1 MNYMKNMKSVNQI
14 IQTNS
19 MKKRWFGACLWCTVM
34 MSPSVAIAQ
43 HIAVQPVPQEVQ
55 MGSRIISF
63 PTALHLVGGDE
74 ANVHAVNLLRTL
86 LPDAVSCSSVS
97 TSGRQYRLLIGE
109 KNDKSVKKYRR
120 QIPPH
125 SEGYYLSVGEKEIV
139 VAGYDERGTYYGV
152 QTLRQLLSAASS
164 ASSSSSASSVSS
176 ASMSTSA
183 TPFNS
188 AAFLSDSAVSL
199 SDSAFLPEISV
210 KDYPAV
216 RYRGVVEGFYGTP
229 WSHEARLRQLRF
241 YGENKMNTYIYGP
254 KNDPYHSCPGW
265 RKPYPE
271 KESAQIRELVK
282 VAAENEVNFVWAIH
296 PGQDIKWNDED
307 RQLLIAKLESMYDL
321 GVRSFAVFFDDISGE
336 GTDPHRQADLL
347 NYIDRHFVKAKP
359 DVTPLV
365 MCPTEYNRSWSNPKG
380 NYLTT
385 LGEKLD
391 PSIQIMW
398 TGDKVVADI
407 KEESMEWINARIRRP
422 AYIWW
427 NFPVSDYVRDH
438 LLLGPVYGNDTHIAS
453 AMSGFV
459 ANPMEHAEASKIAI
473 YGVADYAWN
482 PGKYDAQQAWKA
494 AIREVLPGAAGELQ
508 FFAAHNSDLG
518 INGHNYRRDESV
530 EVKPVV
536 SRFLK
541 SYLTDAT
548 CLTDDYQQLLS
559 LTHRMQAVSDILLV
573 DTENRPLIEEITP
586 WLLQFKLIGEIGEE
600 TLQLAQL
607 VSNGLSVQSVQK
619 KSVCEDFLFKYHHI
633 RALQQQLYLNDQR
646 YNQNA
651 YQPGMRSA
659 SLVIK
664 PLIDKTF
671 VAAVERYNR
680 LTGSSLAAMVE
691 YSPHKLVSDVPQ
703 IQHLPLQTRGKQ
715 VLVTPSN
722 EVVRWGAGQKIEI
735 ELDKVYPLAG
745 IIVNFSKNEPC
756 LWGRFEISV
765 DGKQWRTVEHLHQGV
780 RQRVNIKNEPVR
792 FVRFTNFSNDVH
804 EVFFRQFV
812 ILLS

>member
-1 MNYMKNMKSVNQI
+1 MNYMKSMKSVNQI

-19 MKKRWFGACLWCTVM
+19 MKKRWLGACLWCTVLM
-34 MSPSVAIAQ
+34 NPSVATAQ
-43 HIAVQPVPQEVQ
+43 HMAVQPVPQEVQ
-55 MGSRIISF
+55 MSGRTLSF
-63 PTALHLVGGDE
+63 PTALHLVGSDE
-74 ANVHAVNLLRTL
+74 ANVHAVELLRSL
-86 LPDAVSCSSVS
+86 LPDAVPCSSAS
-97 TSGRQYRLLIGE
+97 AAGRQYRILIGE

-125 SEGYYLSVGEKEIV
+125 AEGYYLSVGKKEIV

-152 QTLRQLLSAASS
+152 QTLRQLLSAAPSESMPASS
-164 ASSSSSASSVSS
+164 ASASPASSVSPAS
-176 ASMSTSA
+176 ASASEVV
-183 TPFNS
+183 
-188 AAFLSDSAVSL
+188 LSDSAS
-199 SDSAFLPEISV
+199 LPEITV

-307 RQLLIAKLESMYDL
+307 RRLLIAKLESMYNL

-459 ANPMEHAEASKIAI
+459 TNPMEHAEASKIAI

-482 PGKYDAQQAWKA
+482 PGQYDAQRAWEA

-518 INGHNYRRDESV
+518 INGHNYRREESV
-530 EVKPVV
+530 EVKPVAD
-536 SRFLK
+536 RFLK
-541 SYLTDAT
+541 SYLNDGTWRT
-548 CLTDDYQQLLS
+548 EDYQQLLS
-559 LTHRMQAVSDILLV
+559 LTRRMQSASDILLV

-586 WLLQFKLIGEIGEE
+586 WLLQFKLLGEIGEE

-607 VSNGLSVQSVQK
+607 ISNGSVSESFLSS
-619 KSVCEDFLFKYHHI
+619 YRHI

-646 YNQNA
+646 YNQNG
-651 YQPGMRSA
+651 YQPGMRPA

-664 PLIDKTF
+664 PLIDQTF

-680 LTGSSLAAMVE
+680 LTGSSLAATVE

-703 IQHLPLQTRGKQ
+703 IQHLPLQARGKQ

-722 EVVRWGAGQKIEI
+722 EVVRWGAGQKVEI
-735 ELDKVYPLAG
+735 ELDKVYPLTG
-745 IIVNFSKNEPC
+745 IIVNFFKNEPC
-756 LWGRFEISV
+756 PWGRFEISV
-765 DGKQWRTVEHLHQGV
+765 DGKQWRTVEHVHQGV
-780 RQRVNIKNEPVR
+780 RQRVYFKNEPVR
-792 FVRFTNFSNDVH
+792 FVRFTNVSDEAH

-812 ILLS
+812 IMMK

>member
-1 MNYMKNMKSVNQI
+1 MNYMKSMKSVNQI

-19 MKKRWFGACLWCTVM
+19 MKKRWLGACLWCTVLM
-34 MSPSVAIAQ
+34 NPSVATAQ
-43 HIAVQPVPQEVQ
+43 HMAVQPVPQEVQ
-55 MGSRIISF
+55 MSGRTLSF
-63 PTALHLVGGDE
+63 PTALHLVGSDE
-74 ANVHAVNLLRTL
+74 ANVHAVELLRSL
-86 LPDAVSCSSVS
+86 LPDAVPCSSAS
-97 TSGRQYRLLIGE
+97 AAGRQYRILIGE

-125 SEGYYLSVGEKEIV
+125 AEGYYLSVGKKEIV

-152 QTLRQLLSAASS
+152 QTLRQLLSAALSESMSRS
-164 ASSSSSASSVSS
+164 ASSPKSASASSVSPAS
-176 ASMSTSA
+176 ASASEVA
-183 TPFNS
+183 
-188 AAFLSDSAVSL
+188 LSDSAS
-199 SDSAFLPEISV
+199 LPEITV

-307 RQLLIAKLESMYDL
+307 RRLLIAKLESMYNL

-459 ANPMEHAEASKIAI
+459 TNPMEHAEASKIAI

-482 PGKYDAQQAWKA
+482 PGQYDAQQTWEA

-518 INGHNYRRDESV
+518 INGHNYRREESV
-530 EVKPVV
+530 EVKPVAD
-536 SRFLK
+536 RFLK
-541 SYLTDAT
+541 SYLTDGT
-548 CLTDDYQQLLS
+548 WRTEDYQQLLS
-559 LTHRMQAVSDILLV
+559 LTRRMQSASDILLV

-586 WLLQFKLIGEIGEE
+586 WLLQFKLLGEIGEE

-607 VSNGLSVQSVQK
+607 IANGSVSESFLSS
-619 KSVCEDFLFKYHHI
+619 YRHI

-646 YNQNA
+646 YNQNG
-651 YQPGMRSA
+651 YQPGMRPA

-664 PLIDKTF
+664 PLIDQTF

-680 LTGSSLAAMVE
+680 LTGSSLAATVE

-703 IQHLPLQTRGKQ
+703 IQHLPLQARGKQ

-722 EVVRWGAGQKIEI
+722 EVVRWGAGQKVEI
-735 ELDKVYPLAG
+735 ELDKVYPLTG
-745 IIVNFSKNEPC
+745 IIVNFFKNEPC
-756 LWGRFEISV
+756 PWGRFEISV
-765 DGKQWRTVEHLHQGV
+765 DGKQWRTVEHVHQGV
-780 RQRVNIKNEPVR
+780 RQRVYFKNEPVR
-792 FVRFTNFSNDVH
+792 FVRFTNVSDEAH

-812 ILLS
+812 IMMK

>member
-1 MNYMKNMKSVNQI
+1 MNYMKSMKSENQI

-19 MKKRWFGACLWCTVM
+19 MKKRWLGACLWCTVLM
-34 MSPSVAIAQ
+34 NPSVATAQ
-43 HIAVQPVPQEVQ
+43 HMAVQPVPQEVQ
-55 MGSRIISF
+55 MSGRTLSF
-63 PTALHLVGGDE
+63 PTALHLVGSDE
-74 ANVHAVNLLRTL
+74 ANVHAVELLRSL
-86 LPDAVSCSSVS
+86 LPDAVPCSSAS
-97 TSGRQYRLLIGE
+97 AAGRQYRILIGE

-125 SEGYYLSVGEKEIV
+125 AEGYYLSVGKKEIV

-152 QTLRQLLSAASS
+152 QTLRQLLSAALSESMSRS
-164 ASSSSSASSVSS
+164 ASSPKSASASSVSPAS
-176 ASMSTSA
+176 ASASEVA
-183 TPFNS
+183 
-188 AAFLSDSAVSL
+188 LSDSAS
-199 SDSAFLPEISV
+199 LPEITV

-307 RQLLIAKLESMYDL
+307 RRLLIAKLESMYNL

-459 ANPMEHAEASKIAI
+459 TNPMEHAEASKIAI

-482 PGKYDAQQAWKA
+482 PGQYDAQQAWEA

-518 INGHNYRRDESV
+518 INGHNYRREESV
-530 EVKPVV
+530 EVKPVAD
-536 SRFLK
+536 RFLK
-541 SYLTDAT
+541 SYLTDGT
-548 CLTDDYQQLLS
+548 WRTEDYQLLLS
-559 LTHRMQAVSDILLV
+559 LTRRMQSASDILLV

-586 WLLQFKLIGEIGEE
+586 WLLQFKLLGEIGEE

-607 VSNGLSVQSVQK
+607 ISNGSVSESFLSS
-619 KSVCEDFLFKYHHI
+619 YRHI

-646 YNQNA
+646 YNQNG
-651 YQPGMRSA
+651 YQPGMRPA

-664 PLIDKTF
+664 PLIDQTF

-680 LTGSSLAAMVE
+680 LTGSSLAATVE

-703 IQHLPLQTRGKQ
+703 IQHLPLQARGKQ

-722 EVVRWGAGQKIEI
+722 EVVRWGAGQKVEI
-735 ELDKVYPLAG
+735 ELDKVYPLTG
-745 IIVNFSKNEPC
+745 IIVNFFKNEPC
-756 LWGRFEISV
+756 PWGRFEISV
-765 DGKQWRTVEHLHQGV
+765 DGKQWRTVEHVHQGV
-780 RQRVNIKNEPVR
+780 RQRVYFKNEPVR
-792 FVRFTNFSNDVH
+792 FVRFTNVSDEAH

-812 ILLS
+812 IMMK

>member
-1 MNYMKNMKSVNQI
+1 MNYMKSMKSVNQI

-19 MKKRWFGACLWCTVM
+19 MKKRWLGACLWCTVLM
-34 MSPSVAIAQ
+34 NPSVATAQ
-43 HIAVQPVPQEVQ
+43 HMAVQPVPQEVQ
-55 MGSRIISF
+55 MSGRTLSF
-63 PTALHLVGGDE
+63 PTALHLVGSDE
-74 ANVHAVNLLRTL
+74 ANVHAVELLRSL
-86 LPDAVSCSSVS
+86 LPDAVPCSLASAA
-97 TSGRQYRLLIGE
+97 GRQYRILIGE

-125 SEGYYLSVGEKEIV
+125 AEGYYLSVGKKEIV

-152 QTLRQLLSAASS
+152 QTLRQLLSAALSESMSRS
-164 ASSSSSASSVSS
+164 ASSPKSASASSVSPAS
-176 ASMSTSA
+176 ASVSEVA
-183 TPFNS
+183 
-188 AAFLSDSAVSL
+188 LSDSAS
-199 SDSAFLPEISV
+199 LPEITV

-307 RQLLIAKLESMYDL
+307 RRLLIAKLESMYNL

-459 ANPMEHAEASKIAI
+459 TNPMEHAEASKIAI

-482 PGKYDAQQAWKA
+482 PGQYDAQQTWEA

-518 INGHNYRRDESV
+518 INGHNYRREESV
-530 EVKPVV
+530 EVKPVAD
-536 SRFLK
+536 RFLK
-541 SYLTDAT
+541 SYLNDGTWRT
-548 CLTDDYQQLLS
+548 EDYQQLLS
-559 LTHRMQAVSDILLV
+559 LTRRMQSASDILLV

-586 WLLQFKLIGEIGEE
+586 WLLQFKLLGEIGEE

-607 VSNGLSVQSVQK
+607 ISNGSVSESFLSS
-619 KSVCEDFLFKYHHI
+619 YRHI

-646 YNQNA
+646 YNQNG
-651 YQPGMRSA
+651 YQPGMRPA

-664 PLIDKTF
+664 PLIDQTF

-680 LTGSSLAAMVE
+680 LTGSSLAATVE

-703 IQHLPLQTRGKQ
+703 IQHLPLQARGKQ

-722 EVVRWGAGQKIEI
+722 EVVRWGAGQKVEI
-735 ELDKVYPLAG
+735 ELDKVYPLTG
-745 IIVNFSKNEPC
+745 IIVNFFKNEPC
-756 LWGRFEISV
+756 PWGRFEISV
-765 DGKQWRTVEHLHQGV
+765 DGKQWRTVEHVHQGV
-780 RQRVNIKNEPVR
+780 RQRVYFKNEPVR
-792 FVRFTNFSNDVH
+792 FVRFTNVSDEAH

-812 ILLS
+812 IMMK

>member
-1 MNYMKNMKSVNQI
+1 MKSMKSENQI

-19 MKKRWFGACLWCTVM
+19 MKKRWLGACLWCTVLM
-34 MSPSVAIAQ
+34 NPSVATAQ
-43 HIAVQPVPQEVQ
+43 HMAVQPVPQEVQ
-55 MGSRIISF
+55 MSGRTLSF
-63 PTALHLVGGDE
+63 PTALHLVGSDE
-74 ANVHAVNLLRTL
+74 ANVHAVELLRSL
-86 LPDAVSCSSVS
+86 LPDAVPCSSAS
-97 TSGRQYRLLIGE
+97 AAGRQYRILIGE

-125 SEGYYLSVGEKEIV
+125 AEGYYLSVGEKEIV

-152 QTLRQLLSAASS
+152 QTLRQLLSTALSESMSRS
-164 ASSSSSASSVSS
+164 ASSPKSASASSVSPAS
-176 ASMSTSA
+176 ASASEVA
-183 TPFNS
+183 
-188 AAFLSDSAVSL
+188 LSDSAS
-199 SDSAFLPEISV
+199 LPEITV

-307 RQLLIAKLESMYDL
+307 RRLLIAKLESMYNL

-459 ANPMEHAEASKIAI
+459 TNPMEHAEASKIAI

-482 PGKYDAQQAWKA
+482 PGQYDAQQAWEA

-518 INGHNYRRDESV
+518 INGHNYRREESV
-530 EVKPVV
+530 EVKPVAD
-536 SRFLK
+536 RFLK
-541 SYLTDAT
+541 SYLTDGT
-548 CLTDDYQQLLS
+548 WRTEDYQQLLS
-559 LTHRMQAVSDILLV
+559 LTRRMQSASDILLV

-586 WLLQFKLIGEIGEE
+586 WLLQFKLLGEIGEE

-607 VSNGLSVQSVQK
+607 ISNGSVSESFLSS
-619 KSVCEDFLFKYHHI
+619 YRHI

-646 YNQNA
+646 YNQNG
-651 YQPGMRSA
+651 YQPGMRPA

-664 PLIDKTF
+664 PLIDQTF

-680 LTGSSLAAMVE
+680 LTGSSLAATVE

-703 IQHLPLQTRGKQ
+703 IQHLPLQARGKQ

-722 EVVRWGAGQKIEI
+722 EVVRWGAGQKVEI
-735 ELDKVYPLAG
+735 ELDKVYPLTG
-745 IIVNFSKNEPC
+745 IIVNFFKNEPC
-756 LWGRFEISV
+756 PWGRFEISV
-765 DGKQWRTVEHLHQGV
+765 DGKQWRTVEHVHQGV
-780 RQRVNIKNEPVR
+780 RQRVYFKNEPVR
-792 FVRFTNFSNDVH
+792 FVRFTNVSDEAH

-812 ILLS
+812 IMMK

>member
-1 MNYMKNMKSVNQI
+1 MNYMKSMKSVNQI

-19 MKKRWFGACLWCTVM
+19 MKKRWLGACLWCTVLM
-34 MSPSVAIAQ
+34 NPSVATAQ
-43 HIAVQPVPQEVQ
+43 HMAVQPVPQEVQ
-55 MGSRIISF
+55 MSGRTLSF
-63 PTALHLVGGDE
+63 PTALHLVGSDE
-74 ANVHAVNLLRTL
+74 ANVHAVELLRSL
-86 LPDAVSCSSVS
+86 LPDAVPCSSAS
-97 TSGRQYRLLIGE
+97 AAGRQYRILIGE

-125 SEGYYLSVGEKEIV
+125 AEGYYLSVGKKEIV

-152 QTLRQLLSAASS
+152 QTLRQLLSAALSESMSRS
-164 ASSSSSASSVSS
+164 ASSPKSASASSVSPAS
-176 ASMSTSA
+176 ASASEVA
-183 TPFNS
+183 
-188 AAFLSDSAVSL
+188 LSDSAS
-199 SDSAFLPEISV
+199 LPEITV
-210 KDYPAV
+210 RDYPAV

-307 RQLLIAKLESMYDL
+307 RRLLIAKLESMYNL

-459 ANPMEHAEASKIAI
+459 TNPMEHAEASKIAI

-482 PGKYDAQQAWKA
+482 PGQYDAQQAWEA

-518 INGHNYRRDESV
+518 INGHNYRREESV
-530 EVKPVV
+530 EVKPVAD
-536 SRFLK
+536 RFLK
-541 SYLTDAT
+541 SYLTDGT
-548 CLTDDYQQLLS
+548 WRTEDYQQLLS
-559 LTHRMQAVSDILLV
+559 LTRRMQSASDILLV

-586 WLLQFKLIGEIGEE
+586 WLLQFKLLGEIGEE

-607 VSNGLSVQSVQK
+607 IANGSVSESFLSS
-619 KSVCEDFLFKYHHI
+619 YRHI

-646 YNQNA
+646 YNQNG
-651 YQPGMRSA
+651 YQPGMRPA

-664 PLIDKTF
+664 PLIDQTF

-680 LTGSSLAAMVE
+680 LTGSSLAATVE

-703 IQHLPLQTRGKQ
+703 IQHLPLQARGKQ

-722 EVVRWGAGQKIEI
+722 EVVRWGAGQKVEI
-735 ELDKVYPLAG
+735 ELDKVYPLTG
-745 IIVNFSKNEPC
+745 IIVNFFKNEPC
-756 LWGRFEISV
+756 PWGRFEISV
-765 DGKQWRTVEHLHQGV
+765 DGKQWRTVEHVHQGV
-780 RQRVNIKNEPVR
+780 RQRVYFKNEPVR
-792 FVRFTNFSNDVH
+792 FVRFTNVSDEAH

-812 ILLS
+812 IMMK

>member
-1 MNYMKNMKSVNQI
+1 MNYMKSMKSVNQI

-19 MKKRWFGACLWCTVM
+19 MKKRWLGACLWCTVLM
-34 MSPSVAIAQ
+34 NPSVATAQ
-43 HIAVQPVPQEVQ
+43 HMAVQPVPQEVQ
-55 MGSRIISF
+55 MGGRTLSF
-63 PTALHLVGGDE
+63 PTALHLVGSDE
-74 ANVHAVNLLRTL
+74 ANVHAVELLRSL
-86 LPDAVSCSSVS
+86 LPDAVPCSSAS
-97 TSGRQYRLLIGE
+97 AAGRQYRILIGE

-125 SEGYYLSVGEKEIV
+125 AEGYYLSVGEKEIV

-152 QTLRQLLSAASS
+152 QTLRQLLSAALSESMSRS
-164 ASSSSSASSVSS
+164 ASSPKFASASSVSTAS
-176 ASMSTSA
+176 ASASEVV
-183 TPFNS
+183 
-188 AAFLSDSAVSL
+188 LSDSAS
-199 SDSAFLPEISV
+199 LPEITV

-282 VAAENEVNFVWAIH
+282 VATENEVNFVWAIH

-307 RQLLIAKLESMYDL
+307 RRLLIAKLESMYNL

-459 ANPMEHAEASKIAI
+459 TNPMEHAEASKIAI

-482 PGKYDAQQAWKA
+482 PGQYDAQQAWEA

-518 INGHNYRRDESV
+518 INGHNYRREESV
-530 EVKPVV
+530 EVKPVAD
-536 SRFLK
+536 RFLK
-541 SYLTDAT
+541 SYLTDGT
-548 CLTDDYQQLLS
+548 WRTEDYQQLLS
-559 LTHRMQAVSDILLV
+559 LTRRMQSASDILLV

-586 WLLQFKLIGEIGEE
+586 WLLQFKLLGEIGEE

-607 VSNGLSVQSVQK
+607 ISNGSVSESFLSS
-619 KSVCEDFLFKYHHI
+619 YRHI

-646 YNQNA
+646 YNQNG
-651 YQPGMRSA
+651 YQPGMRPA

-664 PLIDKTF
+664 PLIDQTF

-680 LTGSSLAAMVE
+680 LTGSSLAATVE

-703 IQHLPLQTRGKQ
+703 IQHLPLQARGKQ

-722 EVVRWGAGQKIEI
+722 EVVRWGAGQKVEI
-735 ELDKVYPLAG
+735 ELDKVYPLTG
-745 IIVNFSKNEPC
+745 IIVNFFKNEPC
-756 LWGRFEISV
+756 PWGRFEISV
-765 DGKQWRTVEHLHQGV
+765 DGKQWRTVEHVHQGV
-780 RQRVNIKNEPVR
+780 RQRVYFKNEPVR
-792 FVRFTNFSNDVH
+792 FVRFTNVSDEAH

-812 ILLS
+812 IMMK

>member
-1 MNYMKNMKSVNQI
+1 MNYMKSMKSVNQI

-19 MKKRWFGACLWCTVM
+19 MKKRWLGACLWCTVLM
-34 MSPSVAIAQ
+34 NPSVATAQ
-43 HIAVQPVPQEVQ
+43 HMAVQPVPQEVQ
-55 MGSRIISF
+55 MSGRTLSF
-63 PTALHLVGGDE
+63 PTALHLVGSDE
-74 ANVHAVNLLRTL
+74 ANVHAVELLRSL
-86 LPDAVSCSSVS
+86 LPDAVPCSSAS
-97 TSGRQYRLLIGE
+97 AAGRQYRILIGE

-125 SEGYYLSVGEKEIV
+125 AEGYYLSVGKKEIV

-152 QTLRQLLSAASS
+152 QTLRQLLSAALSESMSRS
-164 ASSSSSASSVSS
+164 ASSPKSASASSVSPAS
-176 ASMSTSA
+176 ASASEVV
-183 TPFNS
+183 
-188 AAFLSDSAVSL
+188 LSDSAS
-199 SDSAFLPEISV
+199 LPEITV

-216 RYRGVVEGFYGTP
+216 RYRGVVEGFYGIP

-282 VAAENEVNFVWAIH
+282 VATENEVNFVWAIH

-307 RQLLIAKLESMYDL
+307 RRLLIAKLESMYNL

-459 ANPMEHAEASKIAI
+459 TNPMEHAEASKIAI

-482 PGKYDAQQAWKA
+482 PGQYDAQQTWEA

-518 INGHNYRRDESV
+518 INGHNYRREESV
-530 EVKPVV
+530 EVKPVAD
-536 SRFLK
+536 RFLK
-541 SYLTDAT
+541 SYLTDGT
-548 CLTDDYQQLLS
+548 WRTEDYQQLLS
-559 LTHRMQAVSDILLV
+559 LTRRMQSASDILLV

-586 WLLQFKLIGEIGEE
+586 WLLQFKLLGEIGEE

-607 VSNGLSVQSVQK
+607 IANGSVSESFLSS
-619 KSVCEDFLFKYHHI
+619 YRHI

-646 YNQNA
+646 YNQNG
-651 YQPGMRSA
+651 YQPGMRPA

-664 PLIDKTF
+664 PLIDQTF

-680 LTGSSLAAMVE
+680 LTGSSLAATVE

-703 IQHLPLQTRGKQ
+703 IQHLPLQARGKQ

-722 EVVRWGAGQKIEI
+722 EVVRWGAGQKVEI
-735 ELDKVYPLAG
+735 ELDKVYPLTG
-745 IIVNFSKNEPC
+745 IIVNFFKNEPC
-756 LWGRFEISV
+756 PWGRFEISV
-765 DGKQWRTVEHLHQGV
+765 DGKQWRTVEHVHQGV
-780 RQRVNIKNEPVR
+780 RQRVYFKNEPVR
-792 FVRFTNFSNDVH
+792 FVRFTNVSDEAH

-812 ILLS
+812 IMMK

>member
-1 MNYMKNMKSVNQI
+1 MNYMKSMKSENQI

-19 MKKRWFGACLWCTVM
+19 MKKRWLGACLWCTVLM
-34 MSPSVAIAQ
+34 NPSVATAQ
-43 HIAVQPVPQEVQ
+43 HMAVQPVPQEVQ
-55 MGSRIISF
+55 MSGRTLSF
-63 PTALHLVGGDE
+63 PTALHLVGSDE
-74 ANVHAVNLLRTL
+74 ANVHAVELLRSL
-86 LPDAVSCSSVS
+86 LPDAVPCSSAS
-97 TSGRQYRLLIGE
+97 AAGRQYRILIGE

-125 SEGYYLSVGEKEIV
+125 AEGYYLSVGKKEIV

-152 QTLRQLLSAASS
+152 QTLRQLLSAALSESMSRS
-164 ASSSSSASSVSS
+164 ASSPKSASASSVSPAS
-176 ASMSTSA
+176 ASASEVA
-183 TPFNS
+183 
-188 AAFLSDSAVSL
+188 LSDSAS
-199 SDSAFLPEISV
+199 LPEITV

-307 RQLLIAKLESMYDL
+307 RRLLIAKLESMYNL

-459 ANPMEHAEASKIAI
+459 TNPMEHAEASKIAI

-482 PGKYDAQQAWKA
+482 PGQYDAQQAWEA

-518 INGHNYRRDESV
+518 INGHNYRREESV
-530 EVKPVV
+530 EVKPVAD
-536 SRFLK
+536 RFLK
-541 SYLTDAT
+541 SYLTDGT
-548 CLTDDYQQLLS
+548 WRTEDYQQLLS
-559 LTHRMQAVSDILLV
+559 LTRRMQSASDILLV

-586 WLLQFKLIGEIGEE
+586 WLLQFKLLGEIGEE

-607 VSNGLSVQSVQK
+607 ISNGSVSESFLSS
-619 KSVCEDFLFKYHHI
+619 YRHI

-646 YNQNA
+646 YNQNG
-651 YQPGMRSA
+651 YQPGMRPA

-664 PLIDKTF
+664 PLIDQTF

-680 LTGSSLAAMVE
+680 LTGSSLAATVE

-703 IQHLPLQTRGKQ
+703 IQHLPLQARGKQ

-722 EVVRWGAGQKIEI
+722 EVVRWGAGQKVEI
-735 ELDKVYPLAG
+735 ELDKVYPLTG
-745 IIVNFSKNEPC
+745 IIVNFFKNEPC
-756 LWGRFEISV
+756 PWGRFEISV
-765 DGKQWRTVEHLHQGV
+765 DGKQWRTVEHVHQGV
-780 RQRVNIKNEPVR
+780 RQRVYFKNEPVR
-792 FVRFTNFSNDVH
+792 FVRFTNVSDEAH

-812 ILLS
+812 IMMK

>member
-1 MNYMKNMKSVNQI
+1 MNYMKSMKSVNQI

-19 MKKRWFGACLWCTVM
+19 MKKRWLGACLWCTVLM
-34 MSPSVAIAQ
+34 NPSVATAQ
-43 HIAVQPVPQEVQ
+43 HMAVQPVPQEVQ
-55 MGSRIISF
+55 MSGRTLSF
-63 PTALHLVGGDE
+63 PTALHLVGSDE
-74 ANVHAVNLLRTL
+74 ANVHAVELLRSL
-86 LPDAVSCSSVS
+86 LPDAVPCSSAS
-97 TSGRQYRLLIGE
+97 AAGRQYRILIGE

-125 SEGYYLSVGEKEIV
+125 AEGYYLSVGEKEIV

-152 QTLRQLLSAASS
+152 QTLRQLLSAALSESMSRS
-164 ASSSSSASSVSS
+164 ASSPKSASASSVSPAS
-176 ASMSTSA
+176 ASASEVV
-183 TPFNS
+183 
-188 AAFLSDSAVSL
+188 LSDSAS
-199 SDSAFLPEISV
+199 LPEITV

-307 RQLLIAKLESMYDL
+307 RRLLIAKLESMYNL

-459 ANPMEHAEASKIAI
+459 TNPMEHAEASKIAI

-482 PGKYDAQQAWKA
+482 PGQYDAQQAWEA

-518 INGHNYRRDESV
+518 INGHNYRREESV
-530 EVKPVV
+530 EVKPVAD
-536 SRFLK
+536 RFLK
-541 SYLTDAT
+541 SYLTDGT
-548 CLTDDYQQLLS
+548 WRTEDYQQLLS
-559 LTHRMQAVSDILLV
+559 LTRRMQSASDILLV

-586 WLLQFKLIGEIGEE
+586 WLLQFKLLGEIGEE

-607 VSNGLSVQSVQK
+607 IANGSVSESFLSS
-619 KSVCEDFLFKYHHI
+619 YRHI

-646 YNQNA
+646 YNQNG
-651 YQPGMRSA
+651 YQPGMRPA

-664 PLIDKTF
+664 PLIDQTF

-680 LTGSSLAAMVE
+680 LTGSSLAATVE

-703 IQHLPLQTRGKQ
+703 IQHLPLQARGKQ

-722 EVVRWGAGQKIEI
+722 EVVRWGAGQKVEI
-735 ELDKVYPLAG
+735 ELDKVYPLTG
-745 IIVNFSKNEPC
+745 IIVNFFKNEPC
-756 LWGRFEISV
+756 PWGRFEISV
-765 DGKQWRTVEHLHQGV
+765 DGKQWRTVEHVHQGV
-780 RQRVNIKNEPVR
+780 RQRVYFKNEPVR
-792 FVRFTNFSNDVH
+792 FVRFTNVSDEAH

-812 ILLS
+812 IMMK

>member
-1 MNYMKNMKSVNQI
+1 MNYMKSMKSENQI

-19 MKKRWFGACLWCTVM
+19 MKKRWLGACLWCTVLM
-34 MSPSVAIAQ
+34 NPSVATAQ
-43 HIAVQPVPQEVQ
+43 HMAVQPVPQEVQ
-55 MGSRIISF
+55 MSGRTLSF
-63 PTALHLVGGDE
+63 PTALHLVGSDE
-74 ANVHAVNLLRTL
+74 ANVHAVELLRSL
-86 LPDAVSCSSVS
+86 LPDAVPCSSAS
-97 TSGRQYRLLIGE
+97 AAGRQYRILIGE

-125 SEGYYLSVGEKEIV
+125 AEGYYLSVGKKEIV

-152 QTLRQLLSAASS
+152 QTLRQLLSAALSESMSRS
-164 ASSSSSASSVSS
+164 ASSPKFASASSVSPAS
-176 ASMSTSA
+176 ASVSEVA
-183 TPFNS
+183 
-188 AAFLSDSAVSL
+188 LSDSAS
-199 SDSAFLPEISV
+199 LPEITV

-307 RQLLIAKLESMYDL
+307 RRLLIAKLESMYNL

-459 ANPMEHAEASKIAI
+459 TNPMEHAEASKIAI

-482 PGKYDAQQAWKA
+482 PGQYDAQQAWEA

-518 INGHNYRRDESV
+518 INGHNYRREESV
-530 EVKPVV
+530 EVKPVAD
-536 SRFLK
+536 RFLK
-541 SYLTDAT
+541 SYLTDGT
-548 CLTDDYQQLLS
+548 WRTEDYQQLLS
-559 LTHRMQAVSDILLV
+559 LTRRMQSASDILLV

-586 WLLQFKLIGEIGEE
+586 WLLQFKLLGEIGEE

-607 VSNGLSVQSVQK
+607 IANGSVSESFLSS
-619 KSVCEDFLFKYHHI
+619 YRHI

-646 YNQNA
+646 YNQNG
-651 YQPGMRSA
+651 YQPGMRPA

-664 PLIDKTF
+664 PLIDQTF

-680 LTGSSLAAMVE
+680 LTGSSLAATVE

-703 IQHLPLQTRGKQ
+703 IQHLPLQARGKQ

-722 EVVRWGAGQKIEI
+722 EVVRWGAGQKVEI
-735 ELDKVYPLAG
+735 ELDKVYPLTG
-745 IIVNFSKNEPC
+745 IIVNFFKNEPC
-756 LWGRFEISV
+756 PWGRFEISV
-765 DGKQWRTVEHLHQGV
+765 DGKQWRTVEHVHQGV
-780 RQRVNIKNEPVR
+780 RQRVYFKNEPVR
-792 FVRFTNFSNDVH
+792 FVRFTNVSDEAH

-812 ILLS
+812 IMMK

>member
-1 MNYMKNMKSVNQI
+1 MNYMKSMKSENQI

-19 MKKRWFGACLWCTVM
+19 MKKRWLGACLWCTVLM
-34 MSPSVAIAQ
+34 NPSVATAQ
-43 HIAVQPVPQEVQ
+43 HMAVQPVPQEVQ
-55 MGSRIISF
+55 MSGRTLSF
-63 PTALHLVGGDE
+63 PTALHLVGSDE
-74 ANVHAVNLLRTL
+74 ANVHAVELLRSL
-86 LPDAVSCSSVS
+86 LPDAVPCSSAS
-97 TSGRQYRLLIGE
+97 AAGRQYRILIGE

-125 SEGYYLSVGEKEIV
+125 AEGYYLSVGKKEIV

-152 QTLRQLLSAASS
+152 QTLRQLLSAALSESMSRS
-164 ASSSSSASSVSS
+164 ASSPKSASASSVSPAS
-176 ASMSTSA
+176 ASASEVV
-183 TPFNS
+183 
-188 AAFLSDSAVSL
+188 LSDSAS
-199 SDSAFLPEISV
+199 LPEITV

-307 RQLLIAKLESMYDL
+307 RRLLIAKLESMYNL

-459 ANPMEHAEASKIAI
+459 TNPMEHAEASKIAI

-482 PGKYDAQQAWKA
+482 PGQYDAQQAWEA

-518 INGHNYRRDESV
+518 INGHNYRREESV
-530 EVKPVV
+530 EVKPVAD
-536 SRFLK
+536 RFLK
-541 SYLTDAT
+541 SYLTDGT
-548 CLTDDYQQLLS
+548 WRTEDYQQLLS
-559 LTHRMQAVSDILLV
+559 LTRRMQSASDILLV

-586 WLLQFKLIGEIGEE
+586 WLLQFKLLGEIGEE

-607 VSNGLSVQSVQK
+607 ISNGSVSESFLSS
-619 KSVCEDFLFKYHHI
+619 YRHI

-646 YNQNA
+646 YNQNG
-651 YQPGMRSA
+651 YQPGMRPA

-664 PLIDKTF
+664 PLIDQTF

-680 LTGSSLAAMVE
+680 LTGSSLAATVE

-703 IQHLPLQTRGKQ
+703 IQHLPLQARGKQ

-722 EVVRWGAGQKIEI
+722 EVVRWGAGQKVEI
-735 ELDKVYPLAG
+735 ELDKVYPLTG
-745 IIVNFSKNEPC
+745 IIVNFFKNEPC
-756 LWGRFEISV
+756 PWGRFEISV
-765 DGKQWRTVEHLHQGV
+765 DGKQWRTVEHVHQGV
-780 RQRVNIKNEPVR
+780 RQRVYFKNEPVR
-792 FVRFTNFSNDVH
+792 FVRFTNVSDEAH

-812 ILLS
+812 IMMK

>member
-1 MNYMKNMKSVNQI
+1 MNYMKSMKSENQI

-19 MKKRWFGACLWCTVM
+19 MKKRWLGACLWCTVLM
-34 MSPSVAIAQ
+34 NPSVATAQ
-43 HIAVQPVPQEVQ
+43 HMAVQPVPQEVQ
-55 MGSRIISF
+55 MSGRTLSF
-63 PTALHLVGGDE
+63 PTALHLVGSDE
-74 ANVHAVNLLRTL
+74 ANVHAVELLRSL
-86 LPDAVSCSSVS
+86 LPDAVPCSSAS
-97 TSGRQYRLLIGE
+97 AAGRQYRILIGE

-125 SEGYYLSVGEKEIV
+125 AEGYYLSVGKKEIV

-152 QTLRQLLSAASS
+152 QTLRQLLSAALSESMSRS
-164 ASSSSSASSVSS
+164 ASSPKFASASSVSPAS
-176 ASMSTSA
+176 ASVSEVA
-183 TPFNS
+183 
-188 AAFLSDSAVSL
+188 LSDSAS
-199 SDSAFLPEISV
+199 LPEITV

-307 RQLLIAKLESMYDL
+307 RRLLIAKLESMYNL

-459 ANPMEHAEASKIAI
+459 TNPMEHAEASKIAI

-482 PGKYDAQQAWKA
+482 PGQYDAQQAWEA

-518 INGHNYRRDESV
+518 INGHNYRREESV
-530 EVKPVV
+530 EVKPVAD
-536 SRFLK
+536 RFLK
-541 SYLTDAT
+541 SYLTDGT
-548 CLTDDYQQLLS
+548 WRTEDYQQLLS
-559 LTHRMQAVSDILLV
+559 LTRRMQSASDILLV

-586 WLLQFKLIGEIGEE
+586 WLLQFKLLGEIGEE

-607 VSNGLSVQSVQK
+607 IANGSVSESFLSS
-619 KSVCEDFLFKYHHI
+619 YRHI
-633 RALQQQLYLNDQR
+633 RALQQQLYLNDQH
-646 YNQNA
+646 YNQNG
-651 YQPGMRSA
+651 YQPGMRPA

-664 PLIDKTF
+664 PLIDQTF

-680 LTGSSLAAMVE
+680 LTGSSLAATVE

-703 IQHLPLQTRGKQ
+703 IQHLPLQARGKQ

-722 EVVRWGAGQKIEI
+722 EVVRWGAGQKVEI
-735 ELDKVYPLAG
+735 ELDKVYPLTG
-745 IIVNFSKNEPC
+745 IIVNFFKNEPC
-756 LWGRFEISV
+756 PWGRFEISV
-765 DGKQWRTVEHLHQGV
+765 DGKQWRTVEHVHQGV
-780 RQRVNIKNEPVR
+780 RQRVYFKNEPVR
-792 FVRFTNFSNDVH
+792 FVRFTNVSDEAH

-812 ILLS
+812 IMMK

>member
-1 MNYMKNMKSVNQI
+1 MNYMKSMKSVNQI
-14 IQTNS
+14 IQANS
-19 MKKRWFGACLWCTVM
+19 MKKRWLGACLWCTVLM
-34 MSPSVAIAQ
+34 NPSVATAQ
-43 HIAVQPVPQEVQ
+43 HMAVQPVPQEVQ
-55 MGSRIISF
+55 MSGRTLSF
-63 PTALHLVGGDE
+63 PTALHLVGSDE
-74 ANVHAVNLLRTL
+74 ANVHAVELLRSL
-86 LPDAVSCSSVS
+86 LPDAVPCSSAS
-97 TSGRQYRLLIGE
+97 AAGRQYRILIGE

-125 SEGYYLSVGEKEIV
+125 AEGYYLSVGKKEIV

-152 QTLRQLLSAASS
+152 QTLRQLLSAALSESMSRS
-164 ASSSSSASSVSS
+164 ASSPKSASASSVSS
-176 ASMSTSA
+176 ASASA
-183 TPFNS
+183 S
-188 AAFLSDSAVSL
+188 EVALSDSAS
-199 SDSAFLPEISV
+199 LPEITV

-307 RQLLIAKLESMYDL
+307 RRLLIAKLESMYNL

-459 ANPMEHAEASKIAI
+459 TNPMEHAEASKIAI

-482 PGKYDAQQAWKA
+482 PGQYDAQQAWEA

-518 INGHNYRRDESV
+518 INGHNYRREESV

-536 SRFLK
+536 DRFLK
-541 SYLTDAT
+541 SYLTDGT
-548 CLTDDYQQLLS
+548 WRTEDYQQLLS
-559 LTHRMQAVSDILLV
+559 LTRRMQSASDILLV

-586 WLLQFKLIGEIGEE
+586 WLLQFKLLGEIGEE

-607 VSNGLSVQSVQK
+607 ISNGSVSESFLSS
-619 KSVCEDFLFKYHHI
+619 YRHI

-646 YNQNA
+646 YNQNG
-651 YQPGMRSA
+651 YQPGMRPA

-664 PLIDKTF
+664 PLIDQAF

-680 LTGSSLAAMVE
+680 LTGSSLAATVE

-703 IQHLPLQTRGKQ
+703 IQHLPLQARGKQ

-722 EVVRWGAGQKIEI
+722 EVVRWGAGQKVEI
-735 ELDKVYPLAG
+735 ELDKVYPLTG
-745 IIVNFSKNEPC
+745 IIVNFFKNEPC
-756 LWGRFEISV
+756 PWGRFEISV
-765 DGKQWRTVEHLHQGV
+765 DGKQWRTVEHVHQGV
-780 RQRVNIKNEPVR
+780 RQRVYFKNEPVR
-792 FVRFTNFSNDVH
+792 FVRFTNVSDEAH

-812 ILLS
+812 IMMK

>member
-1 MNYMKNMKSVNQI
+1 MNYMKSMKSENQI

-19 MKKRWFGACLWCTVM
+19 MKKRWLGACLWCTVLM
-34 MSPSVAIAQ
+34 NPSVATAQ
-43 HIAVQPVPQEVQ
+43 HMAVQPVPQEVQ
-55 MGSRIISF
+55 MSGRTLSF
-63 PTALHLVGGDE
+63 PTALHLVGSDE
-74 ANVHAVNLLRTL
+74 ANVHAVELLRSL
-86 LPDAVSCSSVS
+86 LPDAVPCSSAS
-97 TSGRQYRLLIGE
+97 AAGRQYRILIGE

-125 SEGYYLSVGEKEIV
+125 TEGYYLSVGKKEIV

-152 QTLRQLLSAASS
+152 QTLRQLLSAALSESMSRS
-164 ASSSSSASSVSS
+164 ASSPKFASASSVSTAS
-176 ASMSTSA
+176 ASVSEVA
-183 TPFNS
+183 
-188 AAFLSDSAVSL
+188 LSDSAS
-199 SDSAFLPEISV
+199 LPEITV

-307 RQLLIAKLESMYDL
+307 RRLLIAKLESMYNL

-459 ANPMEHAEASKIAI
+459 TNPMEHAEASKIAI

-482 PGKYDAQQAWKA
+482 PGQYDAQQAWEA

-518 INGHNYRRDESV
+518 INGHNYRREESV
-530 EVKPVV
+530 EVKPVAD
-536 SRFLK
+536 RFLK
-541 SYLTDAT
+541 SYLTDGT
-548 CLTDDYQQLLS
+548 WRTEDYQQLLS
-559 LTHRMQAVSDILLV
+559 LTRRMQSASDILLV

-586 WLLQFKLIGEIGEE
+586 WLLQFKLLGEIGEE

-607 VSNGLSVQSVQK
+607 ISNGSVSESFLSS
-619 KSVCEDFLFKYHHI
+619 YRHI

-646 YNQNA
+646 YNQNG
-651 YQPGMRSA
+651 YQPGMRPA

-664 PLIDKTF
+664 PLIDQTF

-680 LTGSSLAAMVE
+680 LTGSSLAATVE

-703 IQHLPLQTRGKQ
+703 IQHLPLQARGKQ

-722 EVVRWGAGQKIEI
+722 EVVRWGAGQKVEI
-735 ELDKVYPLAG
+735 ELDKVYPLTG
-745 IIVNFSKNEPC
+745 IIVNFFKNEPC
-756 LWGRFEISV
+756 PWGRFEISV
-765 DGKQWRTVEHLHQGV
+765 DGKQWRTVEHVHQGV
-780 RQRVNIKNEPVR
+780 RQRVYFKNEPVR
-792 FVRFTNFSNDVH
+792 FVRFTNVSDEAH

-812 ILLS
+812 IMMK

>member
-1 MNYMKNMKSVNQI
+1 MNYMKSMKSVNQI

-19 MKKRWFGACLWCTVM
+19 MKKRWLGACLWCTVLM
-34 MSPSVAIAQ
+34 NPSVATAQ
-43 HIAVQPVPQEVQ
+43 HMAVQPVPQEVQ
-55 MGSRIISF
+55 MSGRTLSF
-63 PTALHLVGGDE
+63 PTALHLVGSDE
-74 ANVHAVNLLRTL
+74 ANVHAVELLRSL
-86 LPDAVSCSSVS
+86 LPDAVPCSSAS
-97 TSGRQYRLLIGE
+97 AAGRQYRILIGE

-125 SEGYYLSVGEKEIV
+125 AEGYYLSVGKKEIV

-152 QTLRQLLSAASS
+152 QTLRQLLSAALSESMSRS
-164 ASSSSSASSVSS
+164 ASSPKSASAFSVSPAS
-176 ASMSTSA
+176 ASASEVA
-183 TPFNS
+183 
-188 AAFLSDSAVSL
+188 LSDSAS
-199 SDSAFLPEISV
+199 LPEITV

-307 RQLLIAKLESMYDL
+307 RRLLIAKLESMYNL

-459 ANPMEHAEASKIAI
+459 TNPMEHAEASKIAI

-482 PGKYDAQQAWKA
+482 PGQYDAQRAWEA

-518 INGHNYRRDESV
+518 INGHNYRREESV
-530 EVKPVV
+530 EVKPVAD
-536 SRFLK
+536 RFLK
-541 SYLTDAT
+541 SYLTDGT
-548 CLTDDYQQLLS
+548 WRTEDYQLLLS
-559 LTHRMQAVSDILLV
+559 LTRRMQSASDILLV

-586 WLLQFKLIGEIGEE
+586 WLLQFKLLGEIGEE

-607 VSNGLSVQSVQK
+607 IANGSVSESFLSS
-619 KSVCEDFLFKYHHI
+619 YRHI

-646 YNQNA
+646 YNQNG
-651 YQPGMRSA
+651 YQPGMRPA

-664 PLIDKTF
+664 PLIDQTF

-680 LTGSSLAAMVE
+680 LTGSSLAATVE

-703 IQHLPLQTRGKQ
+703 IQHLPLQARGKQ

-722 EVVRWGAGQKIEI
+722 EVVRWGAGQKVEI
-735 ELDKVYPLAG
+735 ELDKVYPLTG
-745 IIVNFSKNEPC
+745 IIVNFFKNEPC
-756 LWGRFEISV
+756 PWGRFEISV
-765 DGKQWRTVEHLHQGV
+765 DGKQWRTVEHVHQGV
-780 RQRVNIKNEPVR
+780 RQRVYFKNEPVR
-792 FVRFTNFSNDVH
+792 FVRFTNVSDEAH

-812 ILLS
+812 IMMK

>member
-1 MNYMKNMKSVNQI
+1 MKSMKSENQI

-19 MKKRWFGACLWCTVM
+19 MKKRWLGACLWCTVLM
-34 MSPSVAIAQ
+34 NPSVATAQ
-43 HIAVQPVPQEVQ
+43 HMAVQPVPQEVQ
-55 MGSRIISF
+55 MSGRTLSF
-63 PTALHLVGGDE
+63 PTALHLVGSDE
-74 ANVHAVNLLRTL
+74 ANVHAVELLRSL
-86 LPDAVSCSSVS
+86 LPDAVPCSSAS
-97 TSGRQYRLLIGE
+97 AAGRQYRILIGE

-125 SEGYYLSVGEKEIV
+125 AEGYYLSVGEKEIV

-152 QTLRQLLSAASS
+152 QTLRQLLSAALSESKSRSASS
-164 ASSSSSASSVSS
+164 ASAPSESMPASAVSESAS
-176 ASMSTSA
+176 ASEVA
-183 TPFNS
+183 
-188 AAFLSDSAVSL
+188 LSDSAS
-199 SDSAFLPEISV
+199 LPEITV

-282 VAAENEVNFVWAIH
+282 VATENEVNFVWAIH

-307 RQLLIAKLESMYDL
+307 RRLLIAKLESMYNL

-459 ANPMEHAEASKIAI
+459 TNPMEHAEASKIAI

-482 PGKYDAQQAWKA
+482 PGQYDAQQAWEA

-518 INGHNYRRDESV
+518 INGHNYRREESV
-530 EVKPVV
+530 EVKPVAD
-536 SRFLK
+536 RFLK
-541 SYLTDAT
+541 SYLTDGT
-548 CLTDDYQQLLS
+548 WRTEDYQQLLS
-559 LTHRMQAVSDILLV
+559 LTRRMQSASDILLV
-573 DTENRPLIEEITP
+573 NTENRPLIEEIIP
-586 WLLQFKLIGEIGEE
+586 WLLQFKLLGEIGEE

-607 VSNGLSVQSVQK
+607 IANGSVSESFLSS
-619 KSVCEDFLFKYHHI
+619 YRHI

-646 YNQNA
+646 YNQNG
-651 YQPGMRSA
+651 YQPGMRPA

-664 PLIDKTF
+664 PLIDQTF

-680 LTGSSLAAMVE
+680 LTGSSLAATVE

-703 IQHLPLQTRGKQ
+703 IQHLPLQARGKQ

-722 EVVRWGAGQKIEI
+722 EVVRWGAGQKVEI
-735 ELDKVYPLAG
+735 ELDKVYPLTG
-745 IIVNFSKNEPC
+745 IIVNFFKNEPC
-756 LWGRFEISV
+756 PWGRFEISV
-765 DGKQWRTVEHLHQGV
+765 DGKQWRTVEHVHQGV
-780 RQRVNIKNEPVR
+780 RQRVYFKNEPVR
-792 FVRFTNFSNDVH
+792 FVRFTNVSDEAH

-812 ILLS
+812 IMMK

>member
-1 MNYMKNMKSVNQI
+1 MNYMKSMKSENQI

-19 MKKRWFGACLWCTVM
+19 MKKRWLGACLWCTVLM
-34 MSPSVAIAQ
+34 NPSVVTAQ
-43 HIAVQPVPQEVQ
+43 HMAVQPVPQEVQ
-55 MGSRIISF
+55 MSGRTLSF
-63 PTALHLVGGDE
+63 PTALHLVGSDE
-74 ANVHAVNLLRTL
+74 ANVHAVELLRSL
-86 LPDAVSCSSVS
+86 LPDAVPCSSAS
-97 TSGRQYRLLIGE
+97 AAGRQYRILIGE

-125 SEGYYLSVGEKEIV
+125 AEGYYLSVGEKEIV

-152 QTLRQLLSAASS
+152 QTLRQLLSAALSESMSRS
-164 ASSSSSASSVSS
+164 ASSPKSASASSVSPAS
-176 ASMSTSA
+176 ASASEVA
-183 TPFNS
+183 
-188 AAFLSDSAVSL
+188 LSDSAS
-199 SDSAFLPEISV
+199 LPEITV

-241 YGENKMNTYIYGP
+241 YGENRMNTYIYGP

-282 VAAENEVNFVWAIH
+282 VATENEVNFVWAIH

-307 RQLLIAKLESMYDL
+307 RRLLIAKLESMYNL

-407 KEESMEWINARIRRP
+407 KEESMAWINARIRRP

-459 ANPMEHAEASKIAI
+459 TNPMEHAEASKIAI

-482 PGKYDAQQAWKA
+482 PGQYDAQQAWEA

-518 INGHNYRRDESV
+518 INGHNYRREESV
-530 EVKPVV
+530 EVKPVAD
-536 SRFLK
+536 RFLK
-541 SYLTDAT
+541 SYLTDGT
-548 CLTDDYQQLLS
+548 WRTEDYQQLLS
-559 LTHRMQAVSDILLV
+559 LTRRMQSASDILLV

-586 WLLQFKLIGEIGEE
+586 WLLQFKLLGEIGEE

-607 VSNGLSVQSVQK
+607 ISNGSVSESFLSS
-619 KSVCEDFLFKYHHI
+619 YRHI

-646 YNQNA
+646 YNQNG
-651 YQPGMRSA
+651 YQPGMRPA

-664 PLIDKTF
+664 PLIDQTF

-680 LTGSSLAAMVE
+680 LTGSSLAATVE
-691 YSPHKLVSDVPQ
+691 YSPHKLVIDVPQ
-703 IQHLPLQTRGKQ
+703 IQHLPLQARGKQ

-722 EVVRWGAGQKIEI
+722 EVVRWGAGQKVEI
-735 ELDKVYPLAG
+735 ELDKVYPLTG
-745 IIVNFSKNEPC
+745 IIVNFFKNEPC
-756 LWGRFEISV
+756 PWGRFEISV
-765 DGKQWRTVEHLHQGV
+765 DGKQWRTVEHVHQGV
-780 RQRVNIKNEPVR
+780 RQRVYFKNEPVR
-792 FVRFTNFSNDVH
+792 FVRFTNVSDEAH

-812 ILLS
+812 IMMK

>member
-1 MNYMKNMKSVNQI
+1 MNYMKSMKSVNQI

-19 MKKRWFGACLWCTVM
+19 MKKRWLGACLWCTVLM
-34 MSPSVAIAQ
+34 NPSVATAQ
-43 HIAVQPVPQEVQ
+43 HMAVQPVPQEVQ
-55 MGSRIISF
+55 MGGRTLSF
-63 PTALHLVGGDE
+63 PTALHLVGSDE
-74 ANVHAVNLLRTL
+74 ANVHAVELLRSL
-86 LPDAVSCSSVS
+86 LPDAVPCSSAS
-97 TSGRQYRLLIGE
+97 AAGRQYRILIGE

-125 SEGYYLSVGEKEIV
+125 AEGYYLSVGKKEIV

-152 QTLRQLLSAASS
+152 QTLRQLLSTALSESMSRS
-164 ASSSSSASSVSS
+164 ASSPKSASASSVSPAS
-176 ASMSTSA
+176 ASASEVV
-183 TPFNS
+183 
-188 AAFLSDSAVSL
+188 LSDSAS
-199 SDSAFLPEISV
+199 LPEITV

-307 RQLLIAKLESMYDL
+307 RRLLIAKLESMYNL

-459 ANPMEHAEASKIAI
+459 TNPMEHAEASKIAI

-482 PGKYDAQQAWKA
+482 PGQYDAQQAWEA

-518 INGHNYRRDESV
+518 INGHNYRREESV
-530 EVKPVV
+530 EVKPVAD
-536 SRFLK
+536 RFLK
-541 SYLTDAT
+541 SYLTDGT
-548 CLTDDYQQLLS
+548 WRTEDYQQLLS
-559 LTHRMQAVSDILLV
+559 LTRRMQSASDILLV

-586 WLLQFKLIGEIGEE
+586 WLLQFKLLGEIGEE
-600 TLQLAQL
+600 TLQLAQFIANGS
-607 VSNGLSVQSVQK
+607 VSESFLSS
-619 KSVCEDFLFKYHHI
+619 YRHI

-646 YNQNA
+646 YNQNG
-651 YQPGMRSA
+651 YQPGMRPA

-664 PLIDKTF
+664 PLIDQTF

-680 LTGSSLAAMVE
+680 LTGSSLAATVE

-703 IQHLPLQTRGKQ
+703 IQHLPLQARGKQ

-722 EVVRWGAGQKIEI
+722 EVVRWGAGQKVEI
-735 ELDKVYPLAG
+735 ELDKVYPLTG
-745 IIVNFSKNEPC
+745 IIVNFFKNEPC
-756 LWGRFEISV
+756 PWGRFEISV
-765 DGKQWRTVEHLHQGV
+765 DGKQWRTVEHVHQGV
-780 RQRVNIKNEPVR
+780 RQRVYFKNEPVR
-792 FVRFTNFSNDVH
+792 FVRFTNVSDEAH

-812 ILLS
+812 IMMK

>member
-1 MNYMKNMKSVNQI
+1 MNYMKSMKSVNQI

-19 MKKRWFGACLWCTVM
+19 MKKRWLGACLWCTVLM
-34 MSPSVAIAQ
+34 NSSVATAQ
-43 HIAVQPVPQEVQ
+43 HMAVQPVPQEVQ
-55 MGSRIISF
+55 MSGRTLSF
-63 PTALHLVGGDE
+63 PTALHLVGSDE
-74 ANVHAVNLLRTL
+74 ANVHAVELLRSL
-86 LPDAVSCSSVS
+86 LPDAVPCSLASAA
-97 TSGRQYRLLIGE
+97 GRQYRILIGE

-125 SEGYYLSVGEKEIV
+125 AEGYYLSVGKKEIV

-152 QTLRQLLSAASS
+152 QTLRQLLSAALSESISRS
-164 ASSSSSASSVSS
+164 ASSPKSASASSVSPAS
-176 ASMSTSA
+176 ASVSEVA
-183 TPFNS
+183 
-188 AAFLSDSAVSL
+188 LSDSAS
-199 SDSAFLPEISV
+199 LPEITV

-282 VAAENEVNFVWAIH
+282 VATENEVNFVWAIH

-307 RQLLIAKLESMYDL
+307 RRLLIAKLESMYNL

-459 ANPMEHAEASKIAI
+459 TNPMEHAEASKIAI

-482 PGKYDAQQAWKA
+482 PGQYDAQQAWEA

-518 INGHNYRRDESV
+518 INGHNYRREESV
-530 EVKPVV
+530 EVKPVAD
-536 SRFLK
+536 RFLK
-541 SYLTDAT
+541 SYLTDGT
-548 CLTDDYQQLLS
+548 WRTEDYQQLLS
-559 LTHRMQAVSDILLV
+559 LTRRMQSASDILLV

-586 WLLQFKLIGEIGEE
+586 WLLQFKLLGEIGEE

-607 VSNGLSVQSVQK
+607 IANGSVSESFLSS
-619 KSVCEDFLFKYHHI
+619 YRHI

-646 YNQNA
+646 YNQNG
-651 YQPGMRSA
+651 YQPGMRPA

-664 PLIDKTF
+664 PLIDQTF

-680 LTGSSLAAMVE
+680 LTGSSLAATVE

-703 IQHLPLQTRGKQ
+703 IQHLPLQARGKQ

-722 EVVRWGAGQKIEI
+722 EVVRWGAGQKVEI
-735 ELDKVYPLAG
+735 ELDKVYPLTG
-745 IIVNFSKNEPC
+745 IIVNFFKNEPC
-756 LWGRFEISV
+756 PWGRFEISV
-765 DGKQWRTVEHLHQGV
+765 DGKQWRTVEHVHQGV
-780 RQRVNIKNEPVR
+780 RQRVYFKNEPVR
-792 FVRFTNFSNDVH
+792 FVRFTNVSDEAH

-812 ILLS
+812 IMMK

>member
-1 MNYMKNMKSVNQI
+1 
-14 IQTNS
+14 
-19 MKKRWFGACLWCTVM
+19 MKKRWLGACLWCTVLM
-34 MSPSVAIAQ
+34 NPSVATAQ
-43 HIAVQPVPQEVQ
+43 HMAVQPVPQEVQ
-55 MGSRIISF
+55 MSGRTLSF
-63 PTALHLVGGDE
+63 PTALHLVGSDE
-74 ANVHAVNLLRTL
+74 ANVHAVELLRSL
-86 LPDAVSCSSVS
+86 LPDAVPCSSVS
-97 TSGRQYRLLIGE
+97 AAGRQYRILIGE

-125 SEGYYLSVGEKEIV
+125 AEGYYLSVGKKEIV

-152 QTLRQLLSAASS
+152 QTLRQLLSTALSESMSRS
-164 ASSSSSASSVSS
+164 ASSPKSASASSVSTAS
-176 ASMSTSA
+176 ASASEVA
-183 TPFNS
+183 
-188 AAFLSDSAVSL
+188 LSDSAS
-199 SDSAFLPEISV
+199 LPEITV

-271 KESAQIRELVK
+271 KESAQVRELVK

-307 RQLLIAKLESMYDL
+307 RRLLIAKLESMYNL

-459 ANPMEHAEASKIAI
+459 TNPMEHAEASKIAI

-482 PGKYDAQQAWKA
+482 PGQYDAQQAWEA

-518 INGHNYRRDESV
+518 INGHNYRREESV
-530 EVKPVV
+530 EVKPVAD
-536 SRFLK
+536 RFLK
-541 SYLTDAT
+541 SYLTDGT
-548 CLTDDYQQLLS
+548 WRTEDYQQLLS
-559 LTHRMQAVSDILLV
+559 LTRRMQSASDILLV

-586 WLLQFKLIGEIGEE
+586 WLLQFKLLGEIGEE

-607 VSNGLSVQSVQK
+607 IANGSVSESFLSS
-619 KSVCEDFLFKYHHI
+619 YRHI

-646 YNQNA
+646 YNQNG
-651 YQPGMRSA
+651 YQPGMRPA

-664 PLIDKTF
+664 PLIDQTF

-680 LTGSSLAAMVE
+680 LTGSSLAATVE

-703 IQHLPLQTRGKQ
+703 IQHLPLQARGKQ

-722 EVVRWGAGQKIEI
+722 EVVRWGAGQKVEI
-735 ELDKVYPLAG
+735 ELDKVYPLTG
-745 IIVNFSKNEPC
+745 IIVNFFKNEPC
-756 LWGRFEISV
+756 PWGRFEISV
-765 DGKQWRTVEHLHQGV
+765 DGKQWRTVEHVHQGV
-780 RQRVNIKNEPVR
+780 RQRVYFKNEPVR
-792 FVRFTNFSNDVH
+792 FVRFTNVSDEAH

-812 ILLS
+812 IMMK

>member
-1 MNYMKNMKSVNQI
+1 MNYMKSMKSENQI

-19 MKKRWFGACLWCTVM
+19 MKKRWLGACLWCTVLM
-34 MSPSVAIAQ
+34 NPSVATAQ
-43 HIAVQPVPQEVQ
+43 HMAVQPVPQEVQ
-55 MGSRIISF
+55 MSGRTLSF
-63 PTALHLVGGDE
+63 PTALHLVGSDE
-74 ANVHAVNLLRTL
+74 ANVHAVELLRSL
-86 LPDAVSCSSVS
+86 LPDAVPCSSAS
-97 TSGRQYRLLIGE
+97 AAGRQYRILIGE

-125 SEGYYLSVGEKEIV
+125 AEGYYLSVGKKEIV

-152 QTLRQLLSAASS
+152 QTLRQLLSAALSESMSRS
-164 ASSSSSASSVSS
+164 ASSPKFASASSVSTAS
-176 ASMSTSA
+176 ASVSEVA
-183 TPFNS
+183 
-188 AAFLSDSAVSL
+188 LSDSAS
-199 SDSAFLPEISV
+199 LPEITV

-254 KNDPYHSCPGW
+254 KNAPYHSCPGW

-282 VAAENEVNFVWAIH
+282 VATENEVNFVWAIH

-307 RQLLIAKLESMYDL
+307 RRLLIAKLESMYNL

-407 KEESMEWINARIRRP
+407 KEESMAWINARIRRP

-459 ANPMEHAEASKIAI
+459 TNPMEHAEASKIAI

-482 PGKYDAQQAWKA
+482 PGQYDAQQAWEA

-518 INGHNYRRDESV
+518 INGHNYRREESV
-530 EVKPVV
+530 EVKPVAD
-536 SRFLK
+536 RFLK
-541 SYLTDAT
+541 SYLTDGT
-548 CLTDDYQQLLS
+548 WRTEDYQQLLS
-559 LTHRMQAVSDILLV
+559 LTRRMQSASDILLV
-573 DTENRPLIEEITP
+573 NTENRPLIEEITP
-586 WLLQFKLIGEIGEE
+586 WLLQFKLLGEIGEE

-607 VSNGLSVQSVQK
+607 IANGSVSESFLSS
-619 KSVCEDFLFKYHHI
+619 YRHI

-646 YNQNA
+646 YNQNG
-651 YQPGMRSA
+651 YQPGMRPA

-664 PLIDKTF
+664 PLIDQTF

-680 LTGSSLAAMVE
+680 LTGSSLAATVE

-703 IQHLPLQTRGKQ
+703 IQHLPLQARGKQ

-722 EVVRWGAGQKIEI
+722 EVVRWGAGQKVEI
-735 ELDKVYPLAG
+735 ELDKVYPLTG
-745 IIVNFSKNEPC
+745 IIVNFFKNEPC
-756 LWGRFEISV
+756 PWGRFEISV
-765 DGKQWRTVEHLHQGV
+765 DGKQWRTVEHVHQGV
-780 RQRVNIKNEPVR
+780 RQRVYFKNEPVR
-792 FVRFTNFSNDVH
+792 FVRFTNVSDEAH

-812 ILLS
+812 IMMK

>member
-1 MNYMKNMKSVNQI
+1 MNYMKSMKSVNQI

-19 MKKRWFGACLWCTVM
+19 MKKRWLGACLWCTVLM
-34 MSPSVAIAQ
+34 NPSVATAQ
-43 HIAVQPVPQEVQ
+43 HMAVQPVPQEVQ
-55 MGSRIISF
+55 MSGRTLSF
-63 PTALHLVGGDE
+63 PTALHLVGSDE
-74 ANVHAVNLLRTL
+74 ANVHAVELLRSL
-86 LPDAVSCSSVS
+86 LPDAVPCSLASAA
-97 TSGRQYRLLIGE
+97 GRQYRILIGE

-125 SEGYYLSVGEKEIV
+125 AEGYYLSVGKKEIV

-152 QTLRQLLSAASS
+152 QTLRQLLSAALSESISRS
-164 ASSSSSASSVSS
+164 ASSPKSASASSVSPAS
-176 ASMSTSA
+176 ASVSEVA
-183 TPFNS
+183 
-188 AAFLSDSAVSL
+188 LSDSAS
-199 SDSAFLPEISV
+199 LPEITV

-216 RYRGVVEGFYGTP
+216 RYRGVVEGFYGIP

-282 VAAENEVNFVWAIH
+282 VATENEVNFVWAIH

-307 RQLLIAKLESMYDL
+307 RRLLIAKLESMYNL

-459 ANPMEHAEASKIAI
+459 TNPMEHAEASKIAI

-482 PGKYDAQQAWKA
+482 PGQYDAQQTWEA

-518 INGHNYRRDESV
+518 INGHNYRREESV
-530 EVKPVV
+530 EVKPVAD
-536 SRFLK
+536 RFLK
-541 SYLTDAT
+541 SYLTDGT
-548 CLTDDYQQLLS
+548 WRTEDYQQLLS
-559 LTHRMQAVSDILLV
+559 LTRRMQSASDILLV

-586 WLLQFKLIGEIGEE
+586 WLLQFKLLGEIGEE

-607 VSNGLSVQSVQK
+607 IANGSVSESFLSS
-619 KSVCEDFLFKYHHI
+619 YRHI

-646 YNQNA
+646 YNQNG
-651 YQPGMRSA
+651 YQPGMRPA

-664 PLIDKTF
+664 PLIDQTF

-680 LTGSSLAAMVE
+680 LTGSSLAATVE

-703 IQHLPLQTRGKQ
+703 IQHLPLQARGKQ

-722 EVVRWGAGQKIEI
+722 EVVRWGAGQKVEI
-735 ELDKVYPLAG
+735 ELDKVYPLTG
-745 IIVNFSKNEPC
+745 IIVNFFKNEPC
-756 LWGRFEISV
+756 PWGRFEISV
-765 DGKQWRTVEHLHQGV
+765 DGKQWRTVEHVHQGV
-780 RQRVNIKNEPVR
+780 RQRVYFKNEPVR
-792 FVRFTNFSNDVH
+792 FVRFTNVSDEAH

-812 ILLS
+812 IMMK

>member
-1 MNYMKNMKSVNQI
+1 MNYMKSMKSVNQI

-19 MKKRWFGACLWCTVM
+19 MKKRWLGACLCCTVLM
-34 MSPSVAIAQ
+34 NPTVATAQ
-43 HIAVQPVPQEVQ
+43 RIAVQPVPQEVQ
-55 MGSRIISF
+55 MGGRTLSF

-74 ANVHAVNLLRTL
+74 ANVHAVELLRSL
-86 LPDAVSCSSVS
+86 LPDAVPCSSAS
-97 TSGRQYRLLIGE
+97 AAGRQYRILIGE

-125 SEGYYLSVGEKEIV
+125 AEGYYLSVGEKEIV

-152 QTLRQLLSAASS
+152 QTLRQLLSAALSES
-164 ASSSSSASSVSS
+164 MPASSSSASPESMPASS
-176 ASMSTSA
+176 ALSA
-183 TPFNS
+183 S
-188 AAFLSDSAVSL
+188 ASASEVALADSAS
-199 SDSAFLPEISV
+199 LPEITV

-307 RQLLIAKLESMYDL
+307 RRLLIAKLESMYNL

-459 ANPMEHAEASKIAI
+459 TNPMEHAEASKIAI

-482 PGKYDAQQAWKA
+482 PGQYDAQQAWKA

-518 INGHNYRRDESV
+518 INGHNYRREESV
-530 EVKPVV
+530 EVKPVAD
-536 SRFLK
+536 RFLK
-541 SYLTDAT
+541 SYLTDGT
-548 CLTDDYQQLLS
+548 WRTEDYQQLLS
-559 LTHRMQAVSDILLV
+559 LTRRMQSASDILLV

-586 WLLQFKLIGEIGEE
+586 WLLQFKLLGEIGEE

-607 VSNGLSVQSVQK
+607 IANGSVSESFLSS
-619 KSVCEDFLFKYHHI
+619 YRHI

-646 YNQNA
+646 YNQNG
-651 YQPGMRSA
+651 YQPGMRPA

-664 PLIDKTF
+664 PLIDQTF

-680 LTGSSLAAMVE
+680 LTGSSLAATVE

-703 IQHLPLQTRGKQ
+703 IQHLPLQARGKQ

-722 EVVRWGAGQKIEI
+722 EVVRWGAGQKVEI
-735 ELDKVYPLAG
+735 ELDKVYPLTG
-745 IIVNFSKNEPC
+745 IIVNFFKNEPC
-756 LWGRFEISV
+756 PWGRFEISV
-765 DGKQWRTVEHLHQGV
+765 DGKQWRTVEHVHQGV
-780 RQRVNIKNEPVR
+780 RQRVYFKNEPVR
-792 FVRFTNFSNDVH
+792 FVRFTNVSDEAH

-812 ILLS
+812 IMMK

>member
-1 MNYMKNMKSVNQI
+1 MNYMKSMKSVNQI

-19 MKKRWFGACLWCTVM
+19 MKKRWLGACLWCTVLM
-34 MSPSVAIAQ
+34 NPSVATAQ
-43 HIAVQPVPQEVQ
+43 HMAVQPVPQEVQ
-55 MGSRIISF
+55 MSGRTLSF
-63 PTALHLVGGDE
+63 PTALHLVGSDE
-74 ANVHAVNLLRTL
+74 ANVHAVELLRSL
-86 LPDAVSCSSVS
+86 LPDAVPCSSAS
-97 TSGRQYRLLIGE
+97 AAGRQYRILIGE

-125 SEGYYLSVGEKEIV
+125 AEGYYLSVGKKEIV

-152 QTLRQLLSAASS
+152 QTLRQLLSAALSESMSRS
-164 ASSSSSASSVSS
+164 ASSPKSASAFSVSPAS
-176 ASMSTSA
+176 ASASEVV
-183 TPFNS
+183 
-188 AAFLSDSAVSL
+188 LSDSAS
-199 SDSAFLPEISV
+199 LPEITV

-307 RQLLIAKLESMYDL
+307 RRLLIAKLESMYNL

-459 ANPMEHAEASKIAI
+459 TNPMEHAEASKIAI

-482 PGKYDAQQAWKA
+482 PGQYDAQQTWEA

-518 INGHNYRRDESV
+518 INGHNYRREESV
-530 EVKPVV
+530 EVKPVAD
-536 SRFLK
+536 RFLK
-541 SYLTDAT
+541 SYLTDGT
-548 CLTDDYQQLLS
+548 WRTEDYQQLLS
-559 LTHRMQAVSDILLV
+559 LTRRMQSASDILLV

-586 WLLQFKLIGEIGEE
+586 WLLQFKLLGEIGEK

-607 VSNGLSVQSVQK
+607 ISNGSVSESFLSS
-619 KSVCEDFLFKYHHI
+619 YRHI

-646 YNQNA
+646 YNQNG
-651 YQPGMRSA
+651 YQPGMRPA

-664 PLIDKTF
+664 PLIDQTF

-680 LTGSSLAAMVE
+680 LTGSSLAATVE

-703 IQHLPLQTRGKQ
+703 IQHLPLQARGKQ

-722 EVVRWGAGQKIEI
+722 EVGRWGAGQKVEI
-735 ELDKVYPLAG
+735 ELDKVYPLTG
-745 IIVNFSKNEPC
+745 IIVNFFKNEPC
-756 LWGRFEISV
+756 PWGRFEISV
-765 DGKQWRTVEHLHQGV
+765 DGKQWRTVEHVHQGV
-780 RQRVNIKNEPVR
+780 RQRVYFKNEPVR
-792 FVRFTNFSNDVH
+792 FVRFTNVSDEAH

-812 ILLS
+812 IMMK

>member
-1 MNYMKNMKSVNQI
+1 MNYMKSMKSENQI

-19 MKKRWFGACLWCTVM
+19 MKKRWLGACLWCTVLM
-34 MSPSVAIAQ
+34 NPSVATAQ
-43 HIAVQPVPQEVQ
+43 HMAVQPVPQEVQ
-55 MGSRIISF
+55 MSGRTLSF
-63 PTALHLVGGDE
+63 PTALHLVGSDE
-74 ANVHAVNLLRTL
+74 ANVHAVELLRSL
-86 LPDAVSCSSVS
+86 LPDAVPCSSAS
-97 TSGRQYRLLIGE
+97 AAGRQYRILIGE

-125 SEGYYLSVGEKEIV
+125 AEGYYLSVGKKEIV

-152 QTLRQLLSAASS
+152 QTLRQLLSAALSESMSRS
-164 ASSSSSASSVSS
+164 ASSPKSASAFSVSPAS
-176 ASMSTSA
+176 ASASEVA
-183 TPFNS
+183 
-188 AAFLSDSAVSL
+188 LSDSAS
-199 SDSAFLPEISV
+199 LPEITV

-271 KESAQIRELVK
+271 KESAQVRELVK

-307 RQLLIAKLESMYDL
+307 RRLLIAKLESMYNL

-459 ANPMEHAEASKIAI
+459 TNPMEHAEASKIAI

-482 PGKYDAQQAWKA
+482 PGQYDAQQAWEA

-518 INGHNYRRDESV
+518 INGHNYRREESV
-530 EVKPVV
+530 EVKPVAD
-536 SRFLK
+536 RFLK
-541 SYLTDAT
+541 SYLTDGT
-548 CLTDDYQQLLS
+548 WRTEDYQLLLS
-559 LTHRMQAVSDILLV
+559 LTRRMQSASDILLV

-586 WLLQFKLIGEIGEE
+586 WLLQFKLLGEIGEE

-607 VSNGLSVQSVQK
+607 IANGSVSESFLSS
-619 KSVCEDFLFKYHHI
+619 YRHI

-646 YNQNA
+646 YNQNG
-651 YQPGMRSA
+651 YQPGMRPA

-664 PLIDKTF
+664 PLIDQTF

-680 LTGSSLAAMVE
+680 LTGSSLAATVE

-703 IQHLPLQTRGKQ
+703 IQHLPLQARGKQ

-722 EVVRWGAGQKIEI
+722 EVVRWGAGQKVEI
-735 ELDKVYPLAG
+735 ELDKVYPLTG
-745 IIVNFSKNEPC
+745 IIVNFFKNEPC
-756 LWGRFEISV
+756 PWGRFEISV
-765 DGKQWRTVEHLHQGV
+765 DGKQWRTVEHVHQGV
-780 RQRVNIKNEPVR
+780 RQRVYFKNEPVR
-792 FVRFTNFSNDVH
+792 FVRFTNVSDEAH

-812 ILLS
+812 IMMK

>member
-1 MNYMKNMKSVNQI
+1 MNYMKSMKSENQI

-19 MKKRWFGACLWCTVM
+19 MKKRWLGACLWCTVLM
-34 MSPSVAIAQ
+34 NPSVATAQ
-43 HIAVQPVPQEVQ
+43 HMAVQPVPQEVQ
-55 MGSRIISF
+55 MSGRTLSF
-63 PTALHLVGGDE
+63 PTALHLVGSDE
-74 ANVHAVNLLRTL
+74 ANVHAVELLRSL
-86 LPDAVSCSSVS
+86 LPDAVPCSLASAA
-97 TSGRQYRLLIGE
+97 GRQYRILIGE

-125 SEGYYLSVGEKEIV
+125 AEGYYLSVGKKEIV

-152 QTLRQLLSAASS
+152 QTLRQLLSAALSESISRS
-164 ASSSSSASSVSS
+164 ASSPKSASASSVSPAS
-176 ASMSTSA
+176 ASASEVA
-183 TPFNS
+183 
-188 AAFLSDSAVSL
+188 LSDSAS
-199 SDSAFLPEISV
+199 LPEITV

-307 RQLLIAKLESMYDL
+307 RRLLIAKLESMYNL

-459 ANPMEHAEASKIAI
+459 TNPMEHAEASKIAI

-482 PGKYDAQQAWKA
+482 PGQYDAQQTWEA

-518 INGHNYRRDESV
+518 INGHNYRREESV
-530 EVKPVV
+530 EVKPVAD
-536 SRFLK
+536 RFLK
-541 SYLTDAT
+541 SYLNDGTWRT
-548 CLTDDYQQLLS
+548 EDYQQLLS
-559 LTHRMQAVSDILLV
+559 LTRRMQSASDILLV

-586 WLLQFKLIGEIGEE
+586 WLLQFKLLGEIGEE

-607 VSNGLSVQSVQK
+607 IANGSVSESFLSS
-619 KSVCEDFLFKYHHI
+619 YRHI

-646 YNQNA
+646 YNQNG
-651 YQPGMRSA
+651 YQPGMRPA

-664 PLIDKTF
+664 PLIDQTF

-680 LTGSSLAAMVE
+680 LTGSSLAATVE

-703 IQHLPLQTRGKQ
+703 IQHLPLQARGKQ

-722 EVVRWGAGQKIEI
+722 EVVRWGAGQKVEI
-735 ELDKVYPLAG
+735 ELDKVYPLTG
-745 IIVNFSKNEPC
+745 IIVNFFKNEPC
-756 LWGRFEISV
+756 PWGRFEISV
-765 DGKQWRTVEHLHQGV
+765 DGKQWRTVEHVHQGV
-780 RQRVNIKNEPVR
+780 RQRVYFKNEPVR
-792 FVRFTNFSNDVH
+792 FVRFTNVSDEAH

-812 ILLS
+812 IMMK

>member
-1 MNYMKNMKSVNQI
+1 MNYMKSMKSVNQI

-19 MKKRWFGACLWCTVM
+19 MKKRWLGACLWCTVL
-34 MSPSVAIAQ
+34 MSPSVATAQ
-43 HIAVQPVPQEVQ
+43 HMAVQPVPQEVQ
-55 MGSRIISF
+55 MSGRTLSF
-63 PTALHLVGGDE
+63 PTALHLVGSDE
-74 ANVHAVNLLRTL
+74 ANVHAVELLRSL
-86 LPDAVSCSSVS
+86 LPDAVPCSSAS
-97 TSGRQYRLLIGE
+97 AAGRQYRILIGE

-125 SEGYYLSVGEKEIV
+125 AEGYYLSVGKKEIV

-152 QTLRQLLSAASS
+152 QTLRQLLSAALSESMSRS
-164 ASSSSSASSVSS
+164 ASSPKSASASSVSPAS
-176 ASMSTSA
+176 ASASEVA
-183 TPFNS
+183 
-188 AAFLSDSAVSL
+188 LSDSAS
-199 SDSAFLPEISV
+199 LPEITV
-210 KDYPAV
+210 RDYPAV

-307 RQLLIAKLESMYDL
+307 RRLLIAKLESMYNL

-459 ANPMEHAEASKIAI
+459 TNPMEHAEASKIAI

-482 PGKYDAQQAWKA
+482 PGQYDAQQAWEA

-518 INGHNYRRDESV
+518 INGHNYRREESV
-530 EVKPVV
+530 EVKPVAD
-536 SRFLK
+536 RFLK
-541 SYLTDAT
+541 SYLTDGT
-548 CLTDDYQQLLS
+548 WRTEDYQQLLS
-559 LTHRMQAVSDILLV
+559 LTRRMQSASDILLV

-586 WLLQFKLIGEIGEE
+586 WLLQFKLLGEIGEE

-607 VSNGLSVQSVQK
+607 IANGSVSESFLSS
-619 KSVCEDFLFKYHHI
+619 YRHI

-646 YNQNA
+646 YNQNG
-651 YQPGMRSA
+651 YQPGMRPA

-664 PLIDKTF
+664 PLIDQTF

-680 LTGSSLAAMVE
+680 LTGSSLAATVE

-703 IQHLPLQTRGKQ
+703 IQHLPLQARGKQ

-722 EVVRWGAGQKIEI
+722 EVVRWGAGQKVEI
-735 ELDKVYPLAG
+735 ELDKVYPLTG
-745 IIVNFSKNEPC
+745 IIVNFFKNEPC
-756 LWGRFEISV
+756 PWGRFEISV
-765 DGKQWRTVEHLHQGV
+765 DGKQWRTVEHVHQGV
-780 RQRVNIKNEPVR
+780 RQRVYFKNEPVR
-792 FVRFTNFSNDVH
+792 FVRFTNVSDEAH

-812 ILLS
+812 IMMK

>member
-1 MNYMKNMKSVNQI
+1 MNYMKSMKSENQI

-19 MKKRWFGACLWCTVM
+19 MKKRWLGACLWCTVLM
-34 MSPSVAIAQ
+34 NPSVATAQ
-43 HIAVQPVPQEVQ
+43 HMAVQPVPQEVQ
-55 MGSRIISF
+55 MSGRTLSF
-63 PTALHLVGGDE
+63 PTALHLVGSDE
-74 ANVHAVNLLRTL
+74 ANVHAVELLRSL
-86 LPDAVSCSSVS
+86 LPDAVPCSSAS
-97 TSGRQYRLLIGE
+97 AAGRQYRILIGE

-125 SEGYYLSVGEKEIV
+125 AEGYYLSVGKKEIV

-152 QTLRQLLSAASS
+152 QTLRQLLSAALSESMSRS
-164 ASSSSSASSVSS
+164 ASSPKSASASSVSTAS
-176 ASMSTSA
+176 ASASEVA
-183 TPFNS
+183 
-188 AAFLSDSAVSL
+188 LSDSAS
-199 SDSAFLPEISV
+199 LPEITV

-307 RQLLIAKLESMYDL
+307 RRLLIAKLESMYNL

-459 ANPMEHAEASKIAI
+459 TNPMEHAEASKIAI

-482 PGKYDAQQAWKA
+482 PGQYDAQQAWEA

-518 INGHNYRRDESV
+518 INGHNYRREESV
-530 EVKPVV
+530 EVKPVAD
-536 SRFLK
+536 RFLK
-541 SYLTDAT
+541 SYLTDGT
-548 CLTDDYQQLLS
+548 WRTEDYQQLLS
-559 LTHRMQAVSDILLV
+559 LTRRMQSASDILLV

-586 WLLQFKLIGEIGEE
+586 WLLQFKLLGEIGEK

-607 VSNGLSVQSVQK
+607 ISNGSVSESFLSS
-619 KSVCEDFLFKYHHI
+619 YRHI

-646 YNQNA
+646 YNQNG
-651 YQPGMRSA
+651 YQPGMRPA

-664 PLIDKTF
+664 PLIDQTF

-680 LTGSSLAAMVE
+680 LTGSSLAATVE

-703 IQHLPLQTRGKQ
+703 IQHLPLQARGKQ

-722 EVVRWGAGQKIEI
+722 EVVRWGAGQKVEI
-735 ELDKVYPLAG
+735 ELDKVYPLTG
-745 IIVNFSKNEPC
+745 IIVNFFKNEPC
-756 LWGRFEISV
+756 PWGRFEISV
-765 DGKQWRTVEHLHQGV
+765 DGKQWRTVEHVHQGV
-780 RQRVNIKNEPVR
+780 RQRVYFKNEPVR
-792 FVRFTNFSNDVH
+792 FVRFTNVSDEAH

-812 ILLS
+812 IMMK

>member
-1 MNYMKNMKSVNQI
+1 MNYMKSMKSENQI

-19 MKKRWFGACLWCTVM
+19 MKKRWLGACLWCTVLM
-34 MSPSVAIAQ
+34 NPSVATAQ
-43 HIAVQPVPQEVQ
+43 HMAVQPVPQEVQ
-55 MGSRIISF
+55 MSGRTLSF
-63 PTALHLVGGDE
+63 PTALHLVGSDE
-74 ANVHAVNLLRTL
+74 ANVHAVELLRSL
-86 LPDAVSCSSVS
+86 LPDAVPCSSAS
-97 TSGRQYRLLIGE
+97 AAGRQYRILIGE

-125 SEGYYLSVGEKEIV
+125 AEGYYLSVGEKEIV

-152 QTLRQLLSAASS
+152 QTLRQLLSAAPFESMPASS
-164 ASSSSSASSVSS
+164 ASASSASSVSPAS
-176 ASMSTSA
+176 ASASEVV
-183 TPFNS
+183 
-188 AAFLSDSAVSL
+188 LSDSAS
-199 SDSAFLPEISV
+199 LPEITV

-307 RQLLIAKLESMYDL
+307 RRLLIAKLESMYNL

-459 ANPMEHAEASKIAI
+459 TNPMEHAEASKIAI

-482 PGKYDAQQAWKA
+482 PGQYDAQQAWEA

-518 INGHNYRRDESV
+518 INGHNYRREESV
-530 EVKPVV
+530 EVKPVAD
-536 SRFLK
+536 RFLK
-541 SYLTDAT
+541 SYLTDGT
-548 CLTDDYQQLLS
+548 WRTEDYQQLLS
-559 LTHRMQAVSDILLV
+559 LTRRMQSASDILLV

-586 WLLQFKLIGEIGEE
+586 WLLQFKLLGEIGEE

-607 VSNGLSVQSVQK
+607 IANGSVSESFLSS
-619 KSVCEDFLFKYHHI
+619 YRHI

-646 YNQNA
+646 YNQNG
-651 YQPGMRSA
+651 YQPGMRPA

-664 PLIDKTF
+664 PLIDQTF

-680 LTGSSLAAMVE
+680 LTGSSLAATVE

-703 IQHLPLQTRGKQ
+703 IQHLPLQARGKQ

-722 EVVRWGAGQKIEI
+722 EVVRWGAGQKVEI
-735 ELDKVYPLAG
+735 ELDKVYPLTG
-745 IIVNFSKNEPC
+745 IIVNFFKNEPC
-756 LWGRFEISV
+756 PWGRFEISV
-765 DGKQWRTVEHLHQGV
+765 DGKQWRTVEHVHQGV
-780 RQRVNIKNEPVR
+780 RQRVYFKNEPVR
-792 FVRFTNFSNDVH
+792 FVRFTNVSDEAH

-812 ILLS
+812 IMMK

>member
-1 MNYMKNMKSVNQI
+1 MNYMKSMKSVNQI

-19 MKKRWFGACLWCTVM
+19 MKKRWLGACLWCTVLM
-34 MSPSVAIAQ
+34 NPSVATAQ
-43 HIAVQPVPQEVQ
+43 HMAVQPVPQEVQ
-55 MGSRIISF
+55 MSGRTLSF
-63 PTALHLVGGDE
+63 PTALHLVGSDE
-74 ANVHAVNLLRTL
+74 ANVHAVELLRSL
-86 LPDAVSCSSVS
+86 LPDAVPCSLASAA
-97 TSGRQYRLLIGE
+97 GRQYRILIGE

-125 SEGYYLSVGEKEIV
+125 AEGYYLSVGKKEIV

-152 QTLRQLLSAASS
+152 QTLRQLLSAALSESISRS
-164 ASSSSSASSVSS
+164 ASSPKSASASSVSPAS
-176 ASMSTSA
+176 ASVSEVA
-183 TPFNS
+183 
-188 AAFLSDSAVSL
+188 LSDSAS
-199 SDSAFLPEISV
+199 LPEITV

-216 RYRGVVEGFYGTP
+216 RYRGVVEGFYGIP

-282 VAAENEVNFVWAIH
+282 VATENEVNFVWAIH

-307 RQLLIAKLESMYDL
+307 RRLLIAKLESMYNL

-459 ANPMEHAEASKIAI
+459 TNPMEHAEASKIAI

-482 PGKYDAQQAWKA
+482 PGQYDAQQTWEA

-518 INGHNYRRDESV
+518 INGHNYRREESV
-530 EVKPVV
+530 EVKPVAD
-536 SRFLK
+536 RFLK
-541 SYLTDAT
+541 SYLNDGTWRT
-548 CLTDDYQQLLS
+548 EDYQQLLS
-559 LTHRMQAVSDILLV
+559 LTRRMQSASDILLV

-586 WLLQFKLIGEIGEE
+586 WLLQFKLLGEIGEE

-607 VSNGLSVQSVQK
+607 IANGSVSESFLSS
-619 KSVCEDFLFKYHHI
+619 YRHI

-646 YNQNA
+646 YNQNG
-651 YQPGMRSA
+651 YQPGMRPA

-664 PLIDKTF
+664 PLIDQTF

-680 LTGSSLAAMVE
+680 LTGSSLAATVE

-703 IQHLPLQTRGKQ
+703 IQHLPLQARGKQ

-722 EVVRWGAGQKIEI
+722 EVVRWGAGQKVEI
-735 ELDKVYPLAG
+735 ELDKVYPLTG
-745 IIVNFSKNEPC
+745 IIVNFFKNEPC
-756 LWGRFEISV
+756 PWGRFEISV
-765 DGKQWRTVEHLHQGV
+765 DGKQWRTVEHVHQGV
-780 RQRVNIKNEPVR
+780 RQRVYFKNEPVR
-792 FVRFTNFSNDVH
+792 FVRFTNVSDEAH

-812 ILLS
+812 IMMK

>member
-1 MNYMKNMKSVNQI
+1 MNYMKSMKSVNQI

-19 MKKRWFGACLWCTVM
+19 MKKRWLGACLWCTVLM
-34 MSPSVAIAQ
+34 NPSVATAQ
-43 HIAVQPVPQEVQ
+43 HMAVQPVPQEVQ
-55 MGSRIISF
+55 MSGRTLSF
-63 PTALHLVGGDE
+63 PTALHLVGSDE
-74 ANVHAVNLLRTL
+74 ANVHAVELLRSL
-86 LPDAVSCSSVS
+86 LPDAVPCSSAS
-97 TSGRQYRLLIGE
+97 AAGRQYRILIGE

-125 SEGYYLSVGEKEIV
+125 AEGYYLSVGEKEIV

-152 QTLRQLLSAASS
+152 QTLRQLLSAALSESMSRS
-164 ASSSSSASSVSS
+164 ASSPKSASASSVSPAS
-176 ASMSTSA
+176 ASASEVA
-183 TPFNS
+183 
-188 AAFLSDSAVSL
+188 LSDSAS
-199 SDSAFLPEISV
+199 LPEITV
-210 KDYPAV
+210 RDYPAV

-282 VAAENEVNFVWAIH
+282 VATENEVNFVWAIH

-307 RQLLIAKLESMYDL
+307 RRLLIAKLESMYNL

-459 ANPMEHAEASKIAI
+459 TNPMEHAEASKIAI

-482 PGKYDAQQAWKA
+482 PGQYDAQQTWEA

-518 INGHNYRRDESV
+518 INGHNYRREESV
-530 EVKPVV
+530 EVKPVAD
-536 SRFLK
+536 RFLK
-541 SYLTDAT
+541 SYLTDGT
-548 CLTDDYQQLLS
+548 WRTEDYQQLLS
-559 LTHRMQAVSDILLV
+559 LTRRMQSASDILLV

-586 WLLQFKLIGEIGEE
+586 WLLQFKLLGEIGEE

-607 VSNGLSVQSVQK
+607 IANGSVSESFLSS
-619 KSVCEDFLFKYHHI
+619 YRHI

-646 YNQNA
+646 YNQNG
-651 YQPGMRSA
+651 YQPGMRPA

-664 PLIDKTF
+664 PLIDQTF

-680 LTGSSLAAMVE
+680 LTGSSLAATVE

-703 IQHLPLQTRGKQ
+703 IQHLPLQARGKQ

-722 EVVRWGAGQKIEI
+722 EVVRWGAGQKVEI
-735 ELDKVYPLAG
+735 ELDKVYPLTG
-745 IIVNFSKNEPC
+745 IIVNFFKNEPC
-756 LWGRFEISV
+756 PWGRFEISV
-765 DGKQWRTVEHLHQGV
+765 DGKQWRTVEHVHQGV
-780 RQRVNIKNEPVR
+780 RQRVYFKNEPVR
-792 FVRFTNFSNDVH
+792 FVRFTNVSDEAH

-812 ILLS
+812 IMMK

>member
-1 MNYMKNMKSVNQI
+1 MNYMKSMKSVNQI

-19 MKKRWFGACLWCTVM
+19 MKKRWLGACLWCTVLM
-34 MSPSVAIAQ
+34 NPSVATAQ
-43 HIAVQPVPQEVQ
+43 HMAVQPVPQEVQ
-55 MGSRIISF
+55 MSGRTLSF
-63 PTALHLVGGDE
+63 PTALHLVGSDE
-74 ANVHAVNLLRTL
+74 ANVHAVELLRSL
-86 LPDAVSCSSVS
+86 LPDAVPCSSAS
-97 TSGRQYRLLIGE
+97 AAGRQYRILIGE

-125 SEGYYLSVGEKEIV
+125 AEGYYLSVGEKEIV

-152 QTLRQLLSAASS
+152 QTLRQLLSAALSESMSRS
-164 ASSSSSASSVSS
+164 ASSPKSASASSVSPAS
-176 ASMSTSA
+176 ASVSEVA
-183 TPFNS
+183 
-188 AAFLSDSAVSL
+188 LSDSAS
-199 SDSAFLPEISV
+199 LPEITV

-307 RQLLIAKLESMYDL
+307 RRLLIAKLESMYNL

-459 ANPMEHAEASKIAI
+459 TNPMEHAEASKIAI

-482 PGKYDAQQAWKA
+482 PGQYDAQQAWEA

-518 INGHNYRRDESV
+518 INGHNYRREESV
-530 EVKPVV
+530 EVKPVAD
-536 SRFLK
+536 RFLK
-541 SYLTDAT
+541 SYLTDGT
-548 CLTDDYQQLLS
+548 WRTEDYQQLLS
-559 LTHRMQAVSDILLV
+559 LTRRMQSASDILLV

-586 WLLQFKLIGEIGEE
+586 WLLQFKLLGEIGEE

-607 VSNGLSVQSVQK
+607 IANGSVSESFLSS
-619 KSVCEDFLFKYHHI
+619 YRHI

-646 YNQNA
+646 YNQNG
-651 YQPGMRSA
+651 YQPGMRPA

-664 PLIDKTF
+664 PLIDQTF

-680 LTGSSLAAMVE
+680 LTGSSLAATVE

-703 IQHLPLQTRGKQ
+703 IQHLPLQARGKQ

-722 EVVRWGAGQKIEI
+722 EVVRWGAGQKVEI
-735 ELDKVYPLAG
+735 ELDKVYPLTG
-745 IIVNFSKNEPC
+745 IIVNFFKNEPC
-756 LWGRFEISV
+756 PWGRFEISV
-765 DGKQWRTVEHLHQGV
+765 DGKQWRTVEHVHQGV
-780 RQRVNIKNEPVR
+780 RQRVYFKNEPVR
-792 FVRFTNFSNDVH
+792 FVRFTNVSDEAH

-812 ILLS
+812 IMMK

>member
-1 MNYMKNMKSVNQI
+1 MNYMKSMKSENQI

-19 MKKRWFGACLWCTVM
+19 MKKRWLGACLWCTVLM
-34 MSPSVAIAQ
+34 NPSVATAQ
-43 HIAVQPVPQEVQ
+43 HMAVQPVPQEVQ
-55 MGSRIISF
+55 MSGRTLSF
-63 PTALHLVGGDE
+63 PTALHLVGSDE
-74 ANVHAVNLLRTL
+74 ANVHAVELLRSL
-86 LPDAVSCSSVS
+86 LPDAVPCSSAS
-97 TSGRQYRLLIGE
+97 AAGRQYRILIGE

-125 SEGYYLSVGEKEIV
+125 AEGYYLSVGKKEIV

-152 QTLRQLLSAASS
+152 QTLRQLLSAALSESMSRS
-164 ASSSSSASSVSS
+164 ASSPKSASAFSVSPAS
-176 ASMSTSA
+176 ASASEVV
-183 TPFNS
+183 
-188 AAFLSDSAVSL
+188 LSDSAS
-199 SDSAFLPEISV
+199 LPEITV

-307 RQLLIAKLESMYDL
+307 RRLLIAKLESMYNL

-459 ANPMEHAEASKIAI
+459 TNPMEHAEASKIAI

-482 PGKYDAQQAWKA
+482 PGQYDAQQTWEA

-518 INGHNYRRDESV
+518 INGHNYRREESV
-530 EVKPVV
+530 EVKPVAD
-536 SRFLK
+536 RFLK
-541 SYLTDAT
+541 SYLNDGTWRT
-548 CLTDDYQQLLS
+548 EDYQQLLS
-559 LTHRMQAVSDILLV
+559 LTRRMQSASDILLV

-586 WLLQFKLIGEIGEE
+586 WLLQFKLLGEIGEE

-607 VSNGLSVQSVQK
+607 ISNGSVSESFLSS
-619 KSVCEDFLFKYHHI
+619 YRHI

-646 YNQNA
+646 YNQNG
-651 YQPGMRSA
+651 YQPGMRPA

-664 PLIDKTF
+664 PLIDQTF

-680 LTGSSLAAMVE
+680 LTGSSLAATVE

-703 IQHLPLQTRGKQ
+703 IQHLPLQARGKQ

-722 EVVRWGAGQKIEI
+722 EVVRWGAGQKVEI
-735 ELDKVYPLAG
+735 ELDKVYPLTG
-745 IIVNFSKNEPC
+745 IIVNFFKNEPC
-756 LWGRFEISV
+756 PWGRFEISV
-765 DGKQWRTVEHLHQGV
+765 DGKQWRTVEHVHQGV
-780 RQRVNIKNEPVR
+780 RQRVYFKNEPVR
-792 FVRFTNFSNDVH
+792 FVRFTNVSDEAH

-812 ILLS
+812 IMMK

>member
-1 MNYMKNMKSVNQI
+1 MNYMKSMKSENQI

-19 MKKRWFGACLWCTVM
+19 MKKRWLGACLWCTVLM
-34 MSPSVAIAQ
+34 NPSVATAQ
-43 HIAVQPVPQEVQ
+43 HMAVQPVPQEVQ
-55 MGSRIISF
+55 MSGRTLSF
-63 PTALHLVGGDE
+63 PTALHLVGSDE
-74 ANVHAVNLLRTL
+74 ANVHAVELLRSL
-86 LPDAVSCSSVS
+86 LPDAVPCSSAS
-97 TSGRQYRLLIGE
+97 AAGRQYRILIGE

-125 SEGYYLSVGEKEIV
+125 AEGYYLSVGKKEIV

-152 QTLRQLLSAASS
+152 QTLRQLLSAALSESISRS
-164 ASSSSSASSVSS
+164 ASSPKSASASSVSPAS
-176 ASMSTSA
+176 ASVSEVA
-183 TPFNS
+183 
-188 AAFLSDSAVSL
+188 LSDSAS
-199 SDSAFLPEISV
+199 LPEITV

-307 RQLLIAKLESMYDL
+307 RRLLIAKLESMYNL

-459 ANPMEHAEASKIAI
+459 TNPMEHAEASKIAI

-482 PGKYDAQQAWKA
+482 PGQYDAQQAWEA

-518 INGHNYRRDESV
+518 INGHNYRREESV
-530 EVKPVV
+530 EVKPVAD
-536 SRFLK
+536 RFLK
-541 SYLTDAT
+541 SYLTDGT
-548 CLTDDYQQLLS
+548 WRTEDYQQLLS
-559 LTHRMQAVSDILLV
+559 LTRRMQSASDILLV

-586 WLLQFKLIGEIGEE
+586 WLLQFKLLGEIGEE
-600 TLQLAQL
+600 TLQLTQL
-607 VSNGLSVQSVQK
+607 IANGSVSESFLSS
-619 KSVCEDFLFKYHHI
+619 YRHI

-646 YNQNA
+646 YNQNG
-651 YQPGMRSA
+651 YQPGMRPA

-664 PLIDKTF
+664 PLIDQTF

-680 LTGSSLAAMVE
+680 LTGSSLAATVE

-703 IQHLPLQTRGKQ
+703 IQHLPLQARGKQ

-722 EVVRWGAGQKIEI
+722 EVVRWGAGQKVEI
-735 ELDKVYPLAG
+735 ELDKVYPLTG
-745 IIVNFSKNEPC
+745 IIVNFFKNEPC
-756 LWGRFEISV
+756 PWGRFEISV
-765 DGKQWRTVEHLHQGV
+765 DGKQWRTVEHVHQGV
-780 RQRVNIKNEPVR
+780 RQRVYFKNEPVR
-792 FVRFTNFSNDVH
+792 FVRFTNVSDEAH

-812 ILLS
+812 IMMK

>member
-1 MNYMKNMKSVNQI
+1 MNYMKSMKSENQI

-19 MKKRWFGACLWCTVM
+19 MKKRWLGACLWCTVLM
-34 MSPSVAIAQ
+34 NPSVATAQ
-43 HIAVQPVPQEVQ
+43 HMAVQPVPQEVQ
-55 MGSRIISF
+55 MSGRTLSF
-63 PTALHLVGGDE
+63 PTALHLVGSDE
-74 ANVHAVNLLRTL
+74 ANVHAVELLRSL
-86 LPDAVSCSSVS
+86 LPDAVPCSSAS
-97 TSGRQYRLLIGE
+97 AAGRQYRILIGE

-125 SEGYYLSVGEKEIV
+125 AEGYYLSVGKKEIV

-152 QTLRQLLSAASS
+152 QTLRQLLSAALSESMSRS
-164 ASSSSSASSVSS
+164 ASSPKFASASSVSTAS
-176 ASMSTSA
+176 ASVSEVA
-183 TPFNS
+183 
-188 AAFLSDSAVSL
+188 LSDSAS
-199 SDSAFLPEISV
+199 LPEITV

-282 VAAENEVNFVWAIH
+282 VATENEVNFVWAIH

-307 RQLLIAKLESMYDL
+307 RRLLIAKLESMYNL

-407 KEESMEWINARIRRP
+407 KEESMAWINARIRRP

-459 ANPMEHAEASKIAI
+459 TNPMEHAEASKIAI

-482 PGKYDAQQAWKA
+482 PDQYDAQQAWEA

-518 INGHNYRRDESV
+518 INGHNYRREESV
-530 EVKPVV
+530 EVKPVAD
-536 SRFLK
+536 RFLK
-541 SYLTDAT
+541 SYLTDGT
-548 CLTDDYQQLLS
+548 WRTEDYQQLLS
-559 LTHRMQAVSDILLV
+559 LTRRMQSASDILLV

-586 WLLQFKLIGEIGEE
+586 WLLQFKLLGEIGEE

-607 VSNGLSVQSVQK
+607 ISNGSVSESFLSS
-619 KSVCEDFLFKYHHI
+619 YRHI

-646 YNQNA
+646 YNQNG
-651 YQPGMRSA
+651 YQPGMRPA

-664 PLIDKTF
+664 PLIDQTF

-680 LTGSSLAAMVE
+680 LTGSSLAATVE

-703 IQHLPLQTRGKQ
+703 IQHLPLQARGKQ

-722 EVVRWGAGQKIEI
+722 EVVRWGAGQKVEI
-735 ELDKVYPLAG
+735 ELDKVYPLTG
-745 IIVNFSKNEPC
+745 IIVNFFKNEPC
-756 LWGRFEISV
+756 PWGRFEISV
-765 DGKQWRTVEHLHQGV
+765 DGKQWRTVEHVHQGV
-780 RQRVNIKNEPVR
+780 RQRVYFKNEPVR
-792 FVRFTNFSNDVH
+792 FVRFTNVSDEAH

-812 ILLS
+812 IMMK

>member
-1 MNYMKNMKSVNQI
+1 MNYMKSMKSENQI

-19 MKKRWFGACLWCTVM
+19 MKKRWLGACLWCTVLM
-34 MSPSVAIAQ
+34 NPSVATAQ
-43 HIAVQPVPQEVQ
+43 HMAVQPVPQEVQ
-55 MGSRIISF
+55 MSGRTLSF
-63 PTALHLVGGDE
+63 PTALHLVGSDE
-74 ANVHAVNLLRTL
+74 ANVHAVELLRSL
-86 LPDAVSCSSVS
+86 LPDAVPCSSAS
-97 TSGRQYRLLIGE
+97 AAGRQYRILIGE

-125 SEGYYLSVGEKEIV
+125 AEGYYLSVGKKEIV

-152 QTLRQLLSAASS
+152 QTLRQLLSAALSESMSRS
-164 ASSSSSASSVSS
+164 ASSPKFASASSVSTAS
-176 ASMSTSA
+176 ASVSEVA
-183 TPFNS
+183 
-188 AAFLSDSAVSL
+188 LSDSAS
-199 SDSAFLPEISV
+199 LPEITV

-282 VAAENEVNFVWAIH
+282 VATENEVNFVWAIH

-307 RQLLIAKLESMYDL
+307 RRLLIAKLESMYNL

-407 KEESMEWINARIRRP
+407 KEESMAWINARIRRP

-459 ANPMEHAEASKIAI
+459 TNPMEHAEASKIAI

-482 PGKYDAQQAWKA
+482 PGQYDAQQAWEA

-518 INGHNYRRDESV
+518 INGHNYRREESV
-530 EVKPVV
+530 EVKPVAD
-536 SRFLK
+536 RFLK
-541 SYLTDAT
+541 SYLTDGT
-548 CLTDDYQQLLS
+548 WRTEDYQQLLS
-559 LTHRMQAVSDILLV
+559 LTRRMQSASDILLV
-573 DTENRPLIEEITP
+573 NTENRPLIEEITP
-586 WLLQFKLIGEIGEE
+586 WLLQFKLLGEIGEE

-607 VSNGLSVQSVQK
+607 ISNGSVSESFLSS
-619 KSVCEDFLFKYHHI
+619 YRHI

-646 YNQNA
+646 YNQNG
-651 YQPGMRSA
+651 YQPGMRPA

-664 PLIDKTF
+664 PLIDQTF

-680 LTGSSLAAMVE
+680 LTGSSLAATVE

-703 IQHLPLQTRGKQ
+703 IQHLPLQARGKQ

-722 EVVRWGAGQKIEI
+722 EVVRWGAGQKVEI
-735 ELDKVYPLAG
+735 ELDKVYPLTG
-745 IIVNFSKNEPC
+745 IIVNFFKNEPC
-756 LWGRFEISV
+756 PWGRFEISV
-765 DGKQWRTVEHLHQGV
+765 DGKQWRTVEHVHQGV
-780 RQRVNIKNEPVR
+780 RQRVYFKNEPVR
-792 FVRFTNFSNDVH
+792 FVRFTNVGDEAH

-812 ILLS
+812 IMMK

>member
-1 MNYMKNMKSVNQI
+1 MNYMKSMKSVNQI

-19 MKKRWFGACLWCTVM
+19 MKKRWLGACLCCTVLM
-34 MSPSVAIAQ
+34 NPTVATAQ
-43 HIAVQPVPQEVQ
+43 RIAVQPVPQEVQ
-55 MGSRIISF
+55 MGGRTLSF

-74 ANVHAVNLLRTL
+74 ANVHAVELLRSL
-86 LPDAVSCSSVS
+86 LPDAVPCSSAS
-97 TSGRQYRLLIGE
+97 AAGRQYRILIGE

-125 SEGYYLSVGEKEIV
+125 AEGYYLSVGEKEIV

-152 QTLRQLLSAASS
+152 QTLRQLLSAALSE
-164 ASSSSSASSVSS
+164 
-176 ASMSTSA
+176 SMPA
-183 TPFNS
+183 
-188 AAFLSDSAVSL
+188 SAVSASASEVAL
-199 SDSAFLPEISV
+199 ADSASLPEITV

-307 RQLLIAKLESMYDL
+307 RRLLIAKLESMYNL

-459 ANPMEHAEASKIAI
+459 TNPMEHAEASKIAI

-482 PGKYDAQQAWKA
+482 PGQYDAQQAWEA

-518 INGHNYRRDESV
+518 INGHNYRREESV
-530 EVKPVV
+530 EVKPVAD
-536 SRFLK
+536 RFLK
-541 SYLTDAT
+541 SYLTDGT
-548 CLTDDYQQLLS
+548 WRTEDYQQLLS
-559 LTHRMQAVSDILLV
+559 LTRRMQSASDILLV

-586 WLLQFKLIGEIGEE
+586 WLLQFKLLGEIGEE

-607 VSNGLSVQSVQK
+607 IANGSVSESFLSS
-619 KSVCEDFLFKYHHI
+619 YRHI

-646 YNQNA
+646 YNQNG
-651 YQPGMRSA
+651 YQPGMRPA

-664 PLIDKTF
+664 PLIDQTF

-680 LTGSSLAAMVE
+680 LTGSSLAATVE

-703 IQHLPLQTRGKQ
+703 IQHLPLQARGKQ

-722 EVVRWGAGQKIEI
+722 EVVRWGAGQKVEI
-735 ELDKVYPLAG
+735 ELDKVYPLTG
-745 IIVNFSKNEPC
+745 IIVNFFKNEPC
-756 LWGRFEISV
+756 PWGRFEISV
-765 DGKQWRTVEHLHQGV
+765 DGKQWRTVEHVHQGV
-780 RQRVNIKNEPVR
+780 RQRVYFKNEPVR
-792 FVRFTNFSNDVH
+792 FVRFTNVSDEAH

-812 ILLS
+812 IMMK

>member
-1 MNYMKNMKSVNQI
+1 MNYMKSMKSVNQI

-19 MKKRWFGACLWCTVM
+19 MKKRWLGACLWCTVLM
-34 MSPSVAIAQ
+34 NPSVATAQ
-43 HIAVQPVPQEVQ
+43 HMAVQPVPQEVQ
-55 MGSRIISF
+55 MSGRTLSF
-63 PTALHLVGGDE
+63 PTALHLVGSDE
-74 ANVHAVNLLRTL
+74 ANVHAVELLRSL
-86 LPDAVSCSSVS
+86 LPDAVPCSSAS
-97 TSGRQYRLLIGE
+97 AAGRQYRILIGE

-120 QIPPH
+120 QIPPYA
-125 SEGYYLSVGEKEIV
+125 EGYYLSVGEKEIV

-152 QTLRQLLSAASS
+152 QTLRQLLSAALSESMSRS
-164 ASSSSSASSVSS
+164 ASSPKSASAFSVSPAS
-176 ASMSTSA
+176 ASASEVA
-183 TPFNS
+183 
-188 AAFLSDSAVSL
+188 LSDSAS
-199 SDSAFLPEISV
+199 LPEITV

-307 RQLLIAKLESMYDL
+307 RRLLIAKLESMYNL

-459 ANPMEHAEASKIAI
+459 TNPMEHAEASKIAI

-482 PGKYDAQQAWKA
+482 PGQYDAQQAWEA

-518 INGHNYRRDESV
+518 INGHNYRREESV
-530 EVKPVV
+530 EVKPVAD
-536 SRFLK
+536 RFLK
-541 SYLTDAT
+541 SYLTDGT
-548 CLTDDYQQLLS
+548 WRTEDYQQLLS
-559 LTHRMQAVSDILLV
+559 LTRRMQSASDILLV

-586 WLLQFKLIGEIGEE
+586 WLLQFKLLGEIGEE

-607 VSNGLSVQSVQK
+607 IANGSVSESFLSS
-619 KSVCEDFLFKYHHI
+619 YRHI

-646 YNQNA
+646 YNQNG
-651 YQPGMRSA
+651 YQPGMRPA

-664 PLIDKTF
+664 PLIDQTF

-680 LTGSSLAAMVE
+680 LTGSSLAATVE

-703 IQHLPLQTRGKQ
+703 IQHLPLQARGKQ

-722 EVVRWGAGQKIEI
+722 EVVRWGAGQKVEI
-735 ELDKVYPLAG
+735 ELDKVYPLTG
-745 IIVNFSKNEPC
+745 IIVNFFKNEPC
-756 LWGRFEISV
+756 PWGRFEISV
-765 DGKQWRTVEHLHQGV
+765 DGKQWRTVEHVHQGV
-780 RQRVNIKNEPVR
+780 RQRVYFKNEPVR
-792 FVRFTNFSNDVH
+792 FVRFTNVSDEAH

-812 ILLS
+812 IMMK